1 MVQFKCL
8 QRSSMHVARRTA
20 PTRAPR
26 AGRSERPRAGPCC
39 GLPQEALPRPCA
51 AAAARGAGP
60 GLRAQRPVTAPAPS
74 GAVTAPPAASLALK
88 MADGADRG
96 PAVGAAG
103 GRAPAQAPERAMW
116 CDERFDFQAT
126 FLQCLAKHVPN
137 IYSAEMDPLVEKQ
150 EEMVQAAILYPLE
163 CYLFGEDPDIF
174 LEKLQQSGTSQLCG
188 KVFKGGETT
197 YSCRD
202 CAVDPTCVL
211 CIDCFQNSIHKN
223 HRYKMH
229 SSTGGGFCD
238 CGDTEAWKAGPLCTK
253 HEPGASGSPKENSEC
268 QLNEEIMEHS
278 RRVFPSVIKYI
289 VDMLIWEEEKEL
301 PEELTISREKVDSY
315 YCVLFNDEHHSYD
328 HVIYS
333 LQRALGCELGEAQ
346 LHTTAIDKEGRRA
359 VKAGHYA
366 SCQEAKEEIKR
377 HSENVSQR
385 PLHVEVLH
393 ADVMA
398 HQKFALRLG
407 SWLNKLMSYSSDF
420 RQIFCQI
427 CLKEEA
433 GSEKPCFISKL
444 MLWDARLHKGARKV
458 LHELIFSSFFM
469 EMEYKKLFA
478 VEFVK
483 YYKAL
488 QKEYISDDHDRV
500 LSVTALSVQM
510 FTVPTLARHLIE
522 EQNVITTITE
532 TLLEVLPE
540 YLDKND
546 KFNFQGYSQ
555 DKLNRVYSVIYDLR
569 YILVSKPTVWTDRLR
584 ERFLQGFVSFLRILT
599 CMQGMEEIKRQIG
612 QHIEVDPDWEAAI
625 AIQMQLKN
633 ILLMFQEWCA
643 CDEELLLR
651 SYRECHKAVMRC
663 STNGRSREKT
673 VFHLC
678 GHTLE
683 SRPYRVSADPVSI
696 HLPLS
701 RTLAGLHVRL
711 SKTGAISRLHE
722 FVSPEE
728 FQVELLVE
736 YPLRCLVL
744 VAQVAAEMW
753 RRNGLSLISQVFY
766 YQDVKCREEMYD
778 KDIIMLQIGAS
789 LMDPNQFLLL
799 ILQRYELA
807 DAFKKIKPTKDQDL
821 IKQYNVLIEEML
833 QILIYVVGERYVPG
847 ISNVTK
853 EDVIMREIIHL
864 LCIEPMAHSAI
875 TKSLP
880 ENENNETGLENV
892 IDKVATFKKP
902 GVSGHGVYELKDECL
917 KEFNMFFYHYTKT
930 QHSKAEHTQKKRR
943 KQENRDE
950 ALPPPPPPDFSPAF
964 SNVVRILSCD
974 VMMHIL
980 RTLLQRAVELE
991 THLWT
996 EAMIQMVLHLL
1007 SLGLLE
1013 EKQQLQKSPE
1023 EEVTFDFY
1031 HKATRM
1037 GSSALNAVNVLML
1050 LEKLKRVPQL
1060 EAQKDTVN
1068 WILQMF
1074 DMVKRLREKSS
1085 LATVGAT
1092 SGSEATKVDET
1103 QSTQDKEKAERK
1115 RKAEAA
1121 RLHRQKIMAQMS
1133 ALQRNFIETHKL
1145 LYENTLEAQ
1154 GKDDAIMEEESTS
1167 SAIDYSRIAL
1177 GPKRGPSVI
1186 EKEVLTCILCQEE
1199 QEVKL
1204 ESAAMVLS
1212 ACVQKSTALT
1222 QNRSRILELSGDTQD
1237 PLFMHPDLPCGTHT
1251 GSCGHVMHAAC
1262 WQKYF
1267 EAMQLNFRQRLHV
1280 EQIFDLENGE
1290 YLCPLCKSLCN
1301 TVIPIVPLQA
1311 QKINSEDAEAV
1322 AQILSLAR
1330 WLEIVMVR
1338 ISGYSVKKAKG
1349 EKQSL
1354 PPFTNKGTGNSALE
1368 FHSILSFG
1376 VQSSA
1381 KYSSSIKEMLI
1392 LFATTIYRVG
1402 LKVAPN
1408 EADSRIPMMTW
1419 STCAF
1424 TIQCIENL
1432 LETEG
1437 KPLFGSLQNRQ
1448 HSGLKALVQFAAA
1461 QRTTSPQ
1468 LLIQKHLIRLLGV
1481 LLPNFKGED
1490 TPSLLEVDMFHVL
1503 VGAVLSFPSLYWEDA
1518 VDLQPSSVS
1527 SAYNHLYL
1535 FHLTTLAHIMQ
1546 IVISS
1551 AAESPTAHSS
1561 DNSEEAQSAQSFC
1574 REVCQYTSGCF
1585 SQDIPGWLVWDCV
1598 KKGIMP
1604 YLRSAALFFHY
1615 LLGVSPPEELQ
1626 QVSEEGQFKA
1636 LCSYLSLPT
1645 NLFLLFHEYWDTVNP
1660 LLQRWCADP
1669 VVLSCL
1675 KGKSIAIRYPRKRN
1689 HLIELPEDYSCLLNQ
1704 ASQFRC
1710 PRSSDDE
1717 QKHPVLCLFCGA
1729 MLCSQNTCCQ
1739 ELVNGEELGACT
1751 SHALQ
1756 CGAGVCMF
1764 LKIRECKVVLIEG
1777 KTRGCL
1783 YPAPYLDE
1791 YGETDPGLKRGNPLH
1806 LCQERYRKLHLLWQ
1820 QHCIIEEIARSQ
1832 ETNQIFF
1839 GFNWQLL

>member
-1 MVQFKCL
+1 MMQDYLNV
-8 QRSSMHVARRTA
+8 S
-20 PTRAPR
+20 
-26 AGRSERPRAGPCC
+26 
-39 GLPQEALPRPCA
+39 
-51 AAAARGAGP
+51 
-60 GLRAQRPVTAPAPS
+60 
-74 GAVTAPPAASLALK
+74 
-88 MADGADRG
+88 
-96 PAVGAAG
+96 AG
-103 GRAPAQAPERAMW
+103 GSLILEWMVMTQW

-150 EEMVQAAILYPLE
+150 EEMVQASILYPLE

-223 HRYKMH
+223 HRYK
-229 SSTGGGFCD
+229 
-238 CGDTEAWKAGPLCTK
+238 
-253 HEPGASGSPKENSEC
+253 NSEC

-301 PEELTISREKVDSY
+301 PPELTVSGEKADSY

-433 GSEKPCFISKL
+433 GSEKPCFISRL
-444 MLWDARLHKGARKV
+444 MLWDAKLHKGARKV

-555 DKLNRVYSVIYDLR
+555 DKLNRVYAVIYDLR
-569 YILVSKPTVWTDRLR
+569 YVLVSKPTLWTDRLR
-584 ERFLQGFVSFLRILT
+584 ERFLEGFVSFLRILT

-651 SYRECHKAVMRC
+651 AYRECHKAVMRC

-799 ILQRYELA
+799 MLQRYELA

-821 IKQYNVLIEEML
+821 IKQYNILIEEML

-964 SNVVRILSCD
+964 SNVVRILNCD

-1023 EEVTFDFY
+1023 EEVSFDFY

-1074 DMVKRLREKSS
+1074 DTVKRLREKSS
-1085 LATVGAT
+1085 LTTVAAA
-1092 SGSEATKVDET
+1092 SASEATKGDELPAISLFSYCKT

-1154 GKDDAIMEEESTS
+1154 GKEDAIMEEESMS

-1177 GPKRGPSVI
+1177 GPKRGPSVA

-1222 QNRSRILELSGDTQD
+1222 QNRSRIPELSGDTLD
-1237 PLFMHPDLPCGTHT
+1237 PLFMHPELPCGTHT

-1330 WLEIVMVR
+1330 WLEIVTGR
-1338 ISGYSVKKAKG
+1338 ISGYSVKNAKG
-1349 EKQSL
+1349 EKQNF
-1354 PPFTNKGTGNSALE
+1354 PAFTNKGVGNSALE

-1461 QRTTSPQ
+1461 QRTTSPPV
-1468 LLIQKHLIRLLGV
+1468 LIQKHLIRLLGV
-1481 LLPNFKGED
+1481 LLPNFKVED
-1490 TPSLLEVDMFHVL
+1490 TPSLLEVDMFHIL
-1503 VGAVLSFPSLYWEDA
+1503 VGVVLSFPSLYWEDA
-1518 VDLQPSSVS
+1518 VDLQPSSIS

-1551 AAESPTAHSS
+1551 AT
-1561 DNSEEAQSAQSFC
+1561 D
-1574 REVCQYTSGCF
+1574 
-1585 SQDIPGWLVWDCV
+1585 
-1598 KKGIMP
+1598 
-1604 YLRSAALFFHY
+1604 
-1615 LLGVSPPEELQ
+1615 
-1626 QVSEEGQFKA
+1626 SEEGQFKA

-1660 LLQRWCADP
+1660 LLQR
-1669 VVLSCL
+1669 
-1675 KGKSIAIRYPRKRN
+1675 YPRKRN

-1704 ASQFRC
+1704 ASQFR
-1710 PRSSDDE
+1710 
-1717 QKHPVLCLFCGA
+1717 
-1729 MLCSQNTCCQ
+1729 
-1739 ELVNGEELGACT
+1739 
-1751 SHALQ
+1751 
-1756 CGAGVCMF
+1756 
-1764 LKIRECKVVLIEG
+1764 IRECKVVLIEG

-1806 LCQERYRKLHLLWQ
+1806 LCRERYRKLHLLWQ

>member
-1 MVQFKCL
+1 
-8 QRSSMHVARRTA
+8 
-20 PTRAPR
+20 
-26 AGRSERPRAGPCC
+26 
-39 GLPQEALPRPCA
+39 
-51 AAAARGAGP
+51 
-60 GLRAQRPVTAPAPS
+60 
-74 GAVTAPPAASLALK
+74 

-96 PAVGAAG
+96 PAAG

-116 CDERFDFQAT
+116 CDERFDFQAA

-253 HEPGASGSPKENSEC
+253 HEPGASSSPKENSEC

-301 PEELTISREKVDSY
+301 PVELTIREKVDSY

-584 ERFLQGFVSFLRILT
+584 ERFLEGFVSFLRILT

-799 ILQRYELA
+799 ILQRYELV
-807 DAFKKIKPTKDQDL
+807 DAFKKMKPTKDQDL

-864 LCIEPMAHSAI
+864 LCIEPMAHSVI

-902 GVSGHGVYELKDECL
+902 GVSGHGVYELKGECL

-964 SNVVRILSCD
+964 SNVVKILNCD

-1050 LEKLKRVPQL
+1050 LEKLKSVPQL

-1092 SGSEATKVDET
+1092 SGSEATKGDE
-1103 QSTQDKEKAERK
+1103 STQDKEKAERK

-1167 SAIDYSRIAL
+1167 SAVDYSRIAL
-1177 GPKRGPSVI
+1177 GPRRGPSVT

-1222 QNRSRILELSGDTQD
+1222 QNRSRILELSGDTLD

-1267 EAMQLNFRQRLHV
+1267 EAIQLNFRQRLHV

-1330 WLEIVMVR
+1330 WLEIVTVR
-1338 ISGYSVKKAKG
+1338 ISGYSVKNTKG

-1354 PPFTNKGTGNSALE
+1354 PPFTNKGMGNSTLE

-1381 KYSSSIKEMLI
+1381 KYSSSIREMLI

-1461 QRTTSPQ
+1461 QRSTSPQ

-1490 TPSLLEVDMFHVL
+1490 TPSLLEVDMFHIL

-1551 AAESPTAHSS
+1551 AAESPTVHSS
-1561 DNSEEAQSAQSFC
+1561 DNSEEAQSAQLFC

-1604 YLRSAALFFHY
+1604 YLRCAALFFHY
-1615 LLGVSPPEELQ
+1615 LLGVSPPEELL

-1645 NLFLLFHEYWDTVNP
+1645 NLFLLFHEYRDTVNP

-1704 ASQFRC
+1704 ASHFRC

-1739 ELVNGEELGACT
+1739 EMVNGEELGACT

-1820 QHCIIEEIARSQ
+1820 QHCIVEEIARSQ

>member
-1 MVQFKCL
+1 MLFSLCL
-8 QRSSMHVARRTA
+8 FLHLYFSIGVLLLQ
-20 PTRAPR
+20 
-26 AGRSERPRAGPCC
+26 
-39 GLPQEALPRPCA
+39 
-51 AAAARGAGP
+51 
-60 GLRAQRPVTAPAPS
+60 
-74 GAVTAPPAASLALK
+74 
-88 MADGADRG
+88 
-96 PAVGAAG
+96 
-103 GRAPAQAPERAMW
+103 W
-116 CDERFDFQAT
+116 CDERLNFQAT

-137 IYSAEMDPLVEKQ
+137 IYSAEMDPLLEKQ

-163 CYLFGEDPDIF
+163 CYLFGEDPGIF

-188 KVFKGGETT
+188 KVFKGGEAT

-211 CIDCFQNSIHKN
+211 CMDCFQNSIHKN

-253 HEPGASGSPKENSEC
+253 HEPGASGSAKEVRI
-268 QLNEEIMEHS
+268 L
-278 RRVFPSVIKYI
+278 RVFPSVIKYI

-301 PEELTISREKVDSY
+301 PPELTTREKIDSY

-333 LQRALGCELGEAQ
+333 LQRALGCERSEAQ
-346 LHTTAIDKEGRRA
+346 LHTTAIDKE
-359 VKAGHYA
+359 
-366 SCQEAKEEIKR
+366 R
-377 HSENVSQR
+377 HSENISQR

-393 ADVMA
+393 ADVTA

-407 SWLNKLMSYSSDF
+407 SWLNKLMSYS
-420 RQIFCQI
+420 R
-427 CLKEEA
+427 
-433 GSEKPCFISKL
+433 
-444 MLWDARLHKGARKV
+444 ARKV

-488 QKEYISDDHDRV
+488 QKEYINDDHDRV

-522 EQNVITTITE
+522 EQSVITTIAE

-540 YLDKND
+540 YLDKNG
-546 KFNFQGYSQ
+546 KFNFQDYSQ
-555 DKLNRVYSVIYDLR
+555 DKMNRVYAIIYDLR
-569 YILVSKPTVWTDRLR
+569 YVLVSKPTLWTDRLR
-584 ERFLQGFVSFLRILT
+584 ERFLDGFVSFLRILA
-599 CMQGMEEIKRQIG
+599 CMQGMEEIKREIG
-612 QHIEVDPDWEAAI
+612 QHVEVDPDWEAAI

-651 SYRECHKAVMRC
+651 AYKECHKAVMRC

-722 FVSPEE
+722 FVSP
-728 FQVELLVE
+728 LLVD

-744 VAQVAAEMW
+744 IAQVAAEMW

-799 ILQRYELA
+799 VLQRYELA
-807 DAFKKIKPTKDQDL
+807 DAFKKIKPTKNQDL
-821 IKQYNVLIEEML
+821 IKQCNVLIEEML

-847 ISNVTK
+847 VSNVTK
-853 EDVIMREIIHL
+853 EDLIMREIIHL

-880 ENENNETGLENV
+880 ENENNETGLESV

-930 QHSKAEHTQKKRR
+930 QHSKVSTVRFTLK
-943 KQENRDE
+943 

-964 SNVVRILSCD
+964 SNVVRILNCD

-980 RTLLQRAVELE
+980 RTILQRAVELE
-991 THLWT
+991 IHLWT
-996 EAMIQMVLHLL
+996 EAMIQMVWLTLCCQLKNLMPVVRMHEGGQNALIFWCSLL
-1007 SLGLLE
+1007 
-1013 EKQQLQKSPE
+1013 P
-1023 EEVTFDFY
+1023 DFFVVFY
-1031 HKATRM
+1031 CK
-1037 GSSALNAVNVLML
+1037 
-1050 LEKLKRVPQL
+1050 
-1060 EAQKDTVN
+1060 
-1068 WILQMF
+1068 
-1074 DMVKRLREKSS
+1074 
-1085 LATVGAT
+1085 
-1092 SGSEATKVDET
+1092 T
-1103 QSTQDKEKAERK
+1103 QSSQDKEKAERK

-1133 ALQRNFIETHKL
+1133 ALQKNFIETHKL
-1145 LYENTLEAQ
+1145 L
-1154 GKDDAIMEEESTS
+1154 MS

-1177 GPKRGPSVI
+1177 GPKRGPSVA

-1222 QNRSRILELSGDTQD
+1222 QNRSRIIELSGD

-1301 TVIPIVPLQA
+1301 TVIPIVPLQTE
-1311 QKINSEDAEAV
+1311 I
-1322 AQILSLAR
+1322 ILAFFCR
-1330 WLEIVMVR
+1330 V
-1338 ISGYSVKKAKG
+1338 
-1349 EKQSL
+1349 
-1354 PPFTNKGTGNSALE
+1354 
-1368 FHSILSFG
+1368 
-1376 VQSSA
+1376 

-1408 EADSRIPMMTW
+1408 EADHRIPMMTW

-1424 TIQCIENL
+1424 TIQCIEKNTYQMHNCYL
-1432 LETEG
+1432 Y
-1437 KPLFGSLQNRQ
+1437 F
-1448 HSGLKALVQFAAA
+1448 V
-1461 QRTTSPQ
+1461 
-1468 LLIQKHLIRLLGV
+1468 V
-1481 LLPNFKGED
+1481 LLPNFKAED

-1503 VGAVLSFPSLYWEDA
+1503 VGVVLSFPSLYWEDA
-1518 VDLQPSSVS
+1518 VDLQPSSIS

-1535 FHLTTLAHIMQ
+1535 FHLTTLAHITQ

-1551 AAESPTAHSS
+1551 ATGRGVFVLNYS
-1561 DNSEEAQSAQSFC
+1561 DIFILFLKNYGLSD
-1574 REVCQYTSGCF
+1574 V
-1585 SQDIPGWLVWDCV
+1585 PGWLVWDCV

-1615 LLGVSPPEELQ
+1615 LLGVSPPEELLQ
-1626 QVSEEGQFKA
+1626 GKYEK
-1636 LCSYLSLPT
+1636 LSVLVFASIFIILIIVLLHLP
-1645 NLFLLFHEYWDTVNP
+1645 
-1660 LLQRWCADP
+1660 
-1669 VVLSCL
+1669 
-1675 KGKSIAIRYPRKRN
+1675 RYPRKRN
-1689 HLIELPEDYSCLLNQ
+1689 SLIELPEDYSCLLNQ

-1710 PRSSDDE
+1710 PRSYDDE

-1739 ELVNGEELGACT
+1739 ELVDGEELGACT

-1756 CGAGVCMF
+1756 CGAGLF
-1764 LKIRECKVVLIEG
+1764 FPLRIRECKVVLIEG

-1806 LCQERYRKLHLLWQ
+1806 LCWERYRKLHLLWQ

>member
-1 MVQFKCL
+1 
-8 QRSSMHVARRTA
+8 
-20 PTRAPR
+20 
-26 AGRSERPRAGPCC
+26 
-39 GLPQEALPRPCA
+39 
-51 AAAARGAGP
+51 
-60 GLRAQRPVTAPAPS
+60 
-74 GAVTAPPAASLALK
+74 
-88 MADGADRG
+88 
-96 PAVGAAG
+96 
-103 GRAPAQAPERAMW
+103 
-116 CDERFDFQAT
+116 
-126 FLQCLAKHVPN
+126 
-137 IYSAEMDPLVEKQ
+137 IYSAEMDPLLEKQ
-150 EEMVQAAILYPLE
+150 EEMVQAAIFYPLE
-163 CYLFGEDPDIF
+163 CYLFGEDPDTF
-174 LEKLQQSGTSQLCG
+174 LEKLQQSGISQLCG

-211 CIDCFQNSIHKN
+211 CMDCFQNSIHRN

-238 CGDTEAWKAGPLCTK
+238 CGDTEAWKAGPVCTK
-253 HEPGASGSPKENSEC
+253 HEPGNSEC
-268 QLNEEIMEHS
+268 QLNEEVMEHS
-278 RRVFPSVIKYI
+278 RRVFPSVVKYI

-301 PEELTISREKVDSY
+301 PPELTIREKVDSY

-407 SWLNKLMSYSSDF
+407 SWLNKLMSYSILF
-420 RQIFCQI
+420 FKI
-427 CLKEEA
+427 LKYW
-433 GSEKPCFISKL
+433 FFT
-444 MLWDARLHKGARKV
+444 GARKV

-469 EMEYKKLFA
+469 EMDYKKHFA

-483 YYKAL
+483 YYKTL

-500 LSVTALSVQM
+500 LSVTALSVQI

-522 EQNVITTITE
+522 EQNVITIITE

-555 DKLNRVYSVIYDLR
+555 DKLNRVYAVIYDLR
-569 YILVSKPTVWTDRLR
+569 YVLISKPTVWTNRLR
-584 ERFLQGFVSFLRILT
+584 ERFLEGFVSFLRILT

-651 SYRECHKAVMRC
+651 AYKECHKAVMRC

-683 SRPYRVSADPVSI
+683 SRPYRVSSDPVSI

-701 RTLAGLHVRL
+701 RTLAGLHVQL
-711 SKTGAISRLHE
+711 SKTGTISRLHE

-789 LMDPNQFLLL
+789 LMDPNHFLLL
-799 ILQRYELA
+799 LLQRYELA
-807 DAFKKIKPTKDQDL
+807 DAFKKIKLTKDQDL
-821 IKQYNVLIEEML
+821 IKQCNVLIEEML
-833 QILIYVVGERYVPG
+833 QIIIYVVGERYVPG
-847 ISNVTK
+847 VSNVTK

-902 GVSGHGVYELKDECL
+902 GVSGHGVYELRDECL

-950 ALPPPPPPDFSPAF
+950 ALPPPPPPDFCPAF
-964 SNVVRILSCD
+964 SNVVRILNCD

-980 RTLLQRAVELE
+980 RTILQRAVELE

-996 EAMIQMVLHLL
+996 EAMIQMVWLVLVFPPWLL
-1007 SLGLLE
+1007 TGFFSSLNAFAFFVKG
-1013 EKQQLQKSPE
+1013 
-1023 EEVTFDFY
+1023 
-1031 HKATRM
+1031 M

-1060 EAQKDTVN
+1060 EAQKDTVI
-1068 WILQMF
+1068 WILQVHNGEISMTG
-1074 DMVKRLREKSS
+1074 KN
-1085 LATVGAT
+1085 
-1092 SGSEATKVDET
+1092 
-1103 QSTQDKEKAERK
+1103 KEKAERK

-1154 GKDDAIMEEESTS
+1154 GKEDAIMEEESIS

-1177 GPKRGPSVI
+1177 GPKRGPSI
-1186 EKEVLTCILCQEE
+1186 AEKEVLTCILCQEE

-1222 QNRSRILELSGDTQD
+1222 QNRSRILELSGD

-1311 QKINSEDAEAV
+1311 QKIN
-1322 AQILSLAR
+1322 R
-1330 WLEIVMVR
+1330 
-1338 ISGYSVKKAKG
+1338 
-1349 EKQSL
+1349 
-1354 PPFTNKGTGNSALE
+1354 
-1368 FHSILSFG
+1368 
-1376 VQSSA
+1376 A

-1408 EADSRIPMMTW
+1408 EADYRIPMMTW

-1424 TIQCIENL
+1424 TIQSI
-1432 LETEG
+1432 G
-1437 KPLFGSLQNRQ
+1437 K
-1448 HSGLKALVQFAAA
+1448 V
-1461 QRTTSPQ
+1461 
-1468 LLIQKHLIRLLGV
+1468 GV
-1481 LLPNFKGED
+1481 
-1490 TPSLLEVDMFHVL
+1490 
-1503 VGAVLSFPSLYWEDA
+1503 VLSFPSLYWEDA
-1518 VDLQPSSVS
+1518 VDLQPSSIS

-1535 FHLTTLAHIMQ
+1535 FHLTTLAHMTQ

-1551 AAESPTAHSS
+1551 TTGRDVFFISAFHRISQQYCALAGKPELL
-1561 DNSEEAQSAQSFC
+1561 NGRRMRILVLSELFSNTEMFQQSL
-1574 REVCQYTSGCF
+1574 F
-1585 SQDIPGWLVWDCV
+1585 SIS
-1598 KKGIMP
+1598 
-1604 YLRSAALFFHY
+1604 YA
-1615 LLGVSPPEELQ
+1615 
-1626 QVSEEGQFKA
+1626 VSEEGQFKA

-1645 NLFLLFHEYWDTVNP
+1645 NLFLLFQETCFCVMMTLWE
-1660 LLQRWCADP
+1660 L
-1669 VVLSCL
+1669 
-1675 KGKSIAIRYPRKRN
+1675 YPRKRN
-1689 HLIELPEDYSCLLNQ
+1689 SLIELPEDYSCLLNQ

-1806 LCQERYRKLHLLWQ
+1806 LCRERYRKLHLLWQ

>member
-1 MVQFKCL
+1 Q
-8 QRSSMHVARRTA
+8 
-20 PTRAPR
+20 
-26 AGRSERPRAGPCC
+26 
-39 GLPQEALPRPCA
+39 
-51 AAAARGAGP
+51 
-60 GLRAQRPVTAPAPS
+60 
-74 GAVTAPPAASLALK
+74 
-88 MADGADRG
+88 
-96 PAVGAAG
+96 
-103 GRAPAQAPERAMW
+103 W
-116 CDERFDFQAT
+116 CDERFNFQAT
-126 FLQCLAKHVPN
+126 FSQCLAKHVPN
-137 IYSAEMDPLVEKQ
+137 IYSAEMDPLLEKQ

-163 CYLFGEDPDIF
+163 CYLFGEDPDVF

-211 CIDCFQNSIHKN
+211 CMDCFQNSIHKN

-253 HEPGASGSPKENSEC
+253 HEPGASGSAKENSEC

-301 PEELTISREKVDSY
+301 PPELTISREKVDSY

-359 VKAGHYA
+359 VKAGHYT

-420 RQIFCQI
+420 RQIFCQM
-427 CLKEEA
+427 CLKEQA
-433 GSEKPCFISKL
+433 GSENPCFISKL
-444 MLWDARLHKGARKV
+444 MLWDAKLHKGARKV

-488 QKEYISDDHDRV
+488 QKEYISDDHDRA

-555 DKLNRVYSVIYDLR
+555 DKLNRVYAVIYDLR
-569 YILVSKPTVWTDRLR
+569 YILGGKPTLWTDRLR
-584 ERFLQGFVSFLRILT
+584 ERFLEGFVSFLRILT
-599 CMQGMEEIKRQIG
+599 CMQGMEEIKRQFG

-643 CDEELLLR
+643 SDEELLLR
-651 SYRECHKAVMRC
+651 AYRECHKAVMRC
-663 STNGRSREKT
+663 SGNGRSREKT

-799 ILQRYELA
+799 ILQRYELV
-807 DAFKKIKPTKDQDL
+807 DAFKKLKPTKDQDL
-821 IKQYNVLIEEML
+821 IKQCNVLIEEML

-847 ISNVTK
+847 VSDVTK
-853 EDVIMREIIHL
+853 EDIIMREIIHL

-875 TKSLP
+875 TESLP

-892 IDKVATFKKP
+892 IGKVATFKKP

-917 KEFNMFFYHYTKT
+917 KDFNMFFYHYTKT

-950 ALPPPPPPDFSPAF
+950 ALLPPPPPDFSPAF
-964 SNVVRILSCD
+964 SNVVRILNCD

-980 RTLLQRAVELE
+980 RTILQRAVELE

-1060 EAQKDTVN
+1060 EAQKDTVR

-1074 DMVKRLREKSS
+1074 DTVKRLREKSS
-1085 LATVGAT
+1085 VTTVAAT
-1092 SGSEATKVDET
+1092 SGSEATKGDET
-1103 QSTQDKEKAERK
+1103 QSTQDQEKAERK

-1154 GKDDAIMEEESTS
+1154 GKEDAIMEEESMS
-1167 SAIDYSRIAL
+1167 SAIDYSKIAL
-1177 GPKRGPSVI
+1177 GPKRGPSVA

-1204 ESAAMVLS
+1204 ENAAMVLS
-1212 ACVQKSTALT
+1212 VCVQKSTALT
-1222 QNRSRILELSGDTQD
+1222 QNRSRILELSGDTLD

-1301 TVIPIVPLQA
+1301 TVIPIIPLQA

-1330 WLEIVMVR
+1330 WLEIITAR
-1338 ISGYSVKKAKG
+1338 ISGYSLKNTKG
-1349 EKQSL
+1349 ERQNL
-1354 PPFTNKGTGNSALE
+1354 PAFTNKGTGNSALE

-1408 EADSRIPMMTW
+1408 EADYRIPMMTW

-1468 LLIQKHLIRLLGV
+1468 VLIQKHLLRLLGV
-1481 LLPNFKGED
+1481 LLPTFKVED

-1503 VGAVLSFPSLYWEDA
+1503 VGLVLSFPSLYWEDA
-1518 VDLQPSSVS
+1518 VDLQPSSIS

-1535 FHLTTLAHIMQ
+1535 FHLATLAHITQ

-1551 AAESPTAHSS
+1551 AAESPTARSS
-1561 DNSEEAQSAQSFC
+1561 DNSEEARSAQSFC
-1574 REVCQYTSGCF
+1574 REIYQYTSGCF
-1585 SQDIPGWLVWDCV
+1585 NQDIPGWLVWDYV

-1604 YLRSAALFFHY
+1604 YLRCAALFFHY
-1615 LLGVSPPEELQ
+1615 LLGVSPPEELLQ
-1626 QVSEEGQFKA
+1626 AVSEEVQFKA
-1636 LCSYLSLPT
+1636 LCSYLCLPT
-1645 NLFLLFHEYWDTVNP
+1645 NLFLLFQEYWDTVNP

-1669 VVLSCL
+1669 LVLSCL
-1675 KGKSIAIRYPRKRN
+1675 KGKSSAIKYPRKRN
-1689 HLIELPEDYSCLLNQ
+1689 SLIELPEDYSCLLNQ

-1791 YGETDPGLKRGNPLH
+1791 YGETDPDLK
-1806 LCQERYRKLHLLWQ
+1806 
-1820 QHCIIEEIARSQ
+1820 
-1832 ETNQIFF
+1832 
-1839 GFNWQLL
+1839 

>member
-1 MVQFKCL
+1 
-8 QRSSMHVARRTA
+8 
-20 PTRAPR
+20 
-26 AGRSERPRAGPCC
+26 
-39 GLPQEALPRPCA
+39 
-51 AAAARGAGP
+51 
-60 GLRAQRPVTAPAPS
+60 
-74 GAVTAPPAASLALK
+74 
-88 MADGADRG
+88 MADGADGG
-96 PAVGAAG
+96 PGVAG
-103 GRAPAQAPERAMW
+103 GRLPAHPQW
-116 CDERFDFQAT
+116 CDERFNFQAM
-126 FLQCLAKHVPN
+126 FLKCLAKHVPN
-137 IYSAEMDPLVEKQ
+137 IYSAEMDPLLEKQ

-163 CYLFGEDPDIF
+163 CYLFGEDPDTF
-174 LEKLQQSGTSQLCG
+174 LKKLQQGGTSQLCG

-211 CIDCFQNSIHKN
+211 CMDCFQNSIHKN

-253 HEPGASGSPKENSEC
+253 HEPGASGSAKENSEW
-268 QLNEEIMEHS
+268 QLNEEILERS

-289 VDMLIWEEEKEL
+289 VDMLIWEEAKEL
-301 PEELTISREKVDSY
+301 PLELTIREKVDSY

-427 CLKEEA
+427 SLKEEA

-444 MLWDARLHKGARKV
+444 MLWDAKLHKGARKV

-483 YYKAL
+483 YYKTL

-555 DKLNRVYSVIYDLR
+555 DKLNRVYAVIYDLR
-569 YILVSKPTVWTDRLR
+569 YVLVSKPALWTDRLR
-584 ERFLQGFVSFLRILT
+584 EQFLEGFVSFLRILT

-643 CDEELLLR
+643 SDEELLLR
-651 SYRECHKAVMRC
+651 AYRECHKAVMRC
-663 STNGRSREKT
+663 STNSRSRDKT

-711 SKTGAISRLHE
+711 SKIGAISRLHE

-728 FQVELLVE
+728 FQVELLIE

-778 KDIIMLQIGAS
+778 KDIIMLQMGAS

-799 ILQRYELA
+799 MIQRYELA

-847 ISNVTK
+847 VSNVTK

-875 TKSLP
+875 AKSLP

-917 KEFNMFFYHYTKT
+917 KEFNIFFYHYTKT

-964 SNVVRILSCD
+964 SNVVRILNCD
-974 VMMHIL
+974 IMMHIL
-980 RTLLQRAVELE
+980 RTILQRAVELE

-996 EAMIQMVLHLL
+996 EAMIQMALHLL

-1013 EKQQLQKSPE
+1013 EKQQLQKSLE

-1037 GSSALNAVNVLML
+1037 GSSALNAVSVLML

-1060 EAQKDTVN
+1060 EAQKDTVS

-1074 DMVKRLREKSS
+1074 ETVKRLREKSS
-1085 LATVGAT
+1085 LTTVAAT
-1092 SGSEATKVDET
+1092 SGSEAIKGDE
-1103 QSTQDKEKAERK
+1103 STQDKEKAERK

-1154 GKDDAIMEEESTS
+1154 GKEDTIMEDESMS

-1177 GPKRGPSVI
+1177 GPKRGPSVS

-1222 QNRSRILELSGDTQD
+1222 QNRSRILELSGDTLD

-1251 GSCGHVMHAAC
+1251 GSCGHVMHAVC

-1301 TVIPIVPLQA
+1301 TVIPIVPLQV

-1322 AQILSLAR
+1322 SQILSLAR
-1330 WLEIVMVR
+1330 WLEIIIVR
-1338 ISGYSVKKAKG
+1338 ISGYSVKNAKG
-1349 EKQSL
+1349 EKQNL
-1354 PPFTNKGTGNSALE
+1354 PAFTNKGVGNSALE

-1408 EADSRIPMMTW
+1408 ETDYRIPVMTW

-1432 LETEG
+1432 LETES
-1437 KPLFGSLQNRQ
+1437 KPLFGSLRNRQ

-1468 LLIQKHLIRLLGV
+1468 VLIQKHLIRLLGV
-1481 LLPNFKGED
+1481 LLPDFKAED

-1503 VGAVLSFPSLYWEDA
+1503 VGVVLSFPSLYWEDT
-1518 VDLQPSSVS
+1518 VDLQPSSIS

-1535 FHLTTLAHIMQ
+1535 FHLTTLAHITQ
-1546 IVISS
+1546 IVVSS
-1551 AAESPTAHSS
+1551 ARESPTARSP
-1561 DNSEEAQSAQSFC
+1561 DNSEEARSAESFC
-1574 REVCQYTSGCF
+1574 REVYQYTCGCF
-1585 SQDIPGWLVWDCV
+1585 NQDIPGWHVWDRV

-1604 YLRSAALFFHY
+1604 YLRCAALFFHY
-1615 LLGVSPPEELQ
+1615 LLGVSPPEELL

-1636 LCSYLSLPT
+1636 LCNYLSLPT
-1645 NLFLLFHEYWDTVNP
+1645 NLFLLFQEYWDTVNP

-1669 VVLSCL
+1669 VVLSCF
-1675 KGKSIAIRYPRKRN
+1675 KGKSVAIRYPRKRN
-1689 HLIELPEDYSCLLNQ
+1689 SLIELPEDYSCLLNQ

-1791 YGETDPGLKRGNPLH
+1791 YGETDPGLKRGNPLQ
-1806 LCQERYRKLHLLWQ
+1806 LCRERYWKLHLLWQ

>member
-1 MVQFKCL
+1 
-8 QRSSMHVARRTA
+8 
-20 PTRAPR
+20 
-26 AGRSERPRAGPCC
+26 
-39 GLPQEALPRPCA
+39 
-51 AAAARGAGP
+51 
-60 GLRAQRPVTAPAPS
+60 
-74 GAVTAPPAASLALK
+74 
-88 MADGADRG
+88 MADGGSGG
-96 PAVGAAG
+96 PGAAG
-103 GRAPAQAPERAMW
+103 EAGGRVLAQPQERAMW
-116 CDERFDFQAT
+116 CDERFNFQAT

-137 IYSAEMDPLVEKQ
+137 IYSAEMDPLLEKQ

-163 CYLFGEDPDIF
+163 CYLFGEDPDMF
-174 LEKLQQSGTSQLCG
+174 LEKLQHSGTSQLCG

-211 CIDCFQNSIHKN
+211 CMDCFQNSIHKN

-238 CGDTEAWKAGPLCTK
+238 CGDAEAWKAGPLCTK
-253 HEPGASGSPKENSEC
+253 HEPGASGSAKENSEC

-289 VDMLIWEEEKEL
+289 VDMLIWEEKKEL
-301 PEELTISREKVDSY
+301 PPELTVREKVDSY

-359 VKAGHYA
+359 VKAGRYA

-433 GSEKPCFISKL
+433 GSEKPCFISRL
-444 MLWDARLHKGARKV
+444 MLWDAKLHKGARKV

-469 EMEYKKLFA
+469 EITYKKLFA

-522 EQNVITTITE
+522 EQNVITIITE

-540 YLDKND
+540 YLDKNG

-555 DKLNRVYSVIYDLR
+555 DKLNRVYAVIYDLR
-569 YILVSKPTVWTDRLR
+569 YVLVSKPTLWTDRLR
-584 ERFLQGFVSFLRILT
+584 ERFLEGFVSFLRILT

-643 CDEELLLR
+643 CDEELLLKAY
-651 SYRECHKAVMRC
+651 SECHKAVMNC

-711 SKTGAISRLHE
+711 SKTGTISRLPE
-722 FVSPEE
+722 FVPPEE
-728 FQVELLVE
+728 FQVELLIE

-807 DAFKKIKPTKDQDL
+807 DAFKKIRPTKDQDL
-821 IKQYNVLIEEML
+821 IKQCNVLIEEML

-847 ISNVTK
+847 VSNVTK

-964 SNVVRILSCD
+964 SNVVRILNCD

-980 RTLLQRAVELE
+980 RTILQRAVELE

-1037 GSSALNAVNVLML
+1037 GSSALNAVSVLTL

-1074 DMVKRLREKSS
+1074 DTVKRLREKSS
-1085 LATVGAT
+1085 LTTIAATP
-1092 SGSEATKVDET
+1092 GSEATKGDET

-1145 LYENTLEAQ
+1145 LYENTLEAP
-1154 GKDDAIMEEESTS
+1154 GKEDDLMEEESMS
-1167 SAIDYSRIAL
+1167 SAIDYSKIAL
-1177 GPKRGPSVI
+1177 GPKRGPSVA

-1204 ESAAMVLS
+1204 DSAAMVLS

-1222 QNRSRILELSGDTQD
+1222 QNRSRILEHSGDTLD

-1330 WLEIVMVR
+1330 WLEIIIVR
-1338 ISGYSVKKAKG
+1338 ISGYSVKNAKG
-1349 EKQSL
+1349 EKQNL
-1354 PPFTNKGTGNSALE
+1354 PAFAGKGMGNSALE

-1408 EADSRIPMMTW
+1408 EADYRIPMMTW

-1468 LLIQKHLIRLLGV
+1468 VLIQKHLIRLLGV
-1481 LLPNFKGED
+1481 LLPNFKVED
-1490 TPSLLEVDMFHVL
+1490 TPSLLEVDMFHIL
-1503 VGAVLSFPSLYWEDA
+1503 VGVVLSFPSLYWEDA

-1551 AAESPTAHSS
+1551 ATASPTTRSS
-1561 DNSEEAQSAQSFC
+1561 DKSEEARSAQSFC

-1598 KKGIMP
+1598 KRGIMP
-1604 YLRSAALFFHY
+1604 YLRCAALFFHY
-1615 LLGVSPPEELQ
+1615 LLGVSPPEELL

-1645 NLFLLFHEYWDTVNP
+1645 NLFLLFREYWDTVNP

-1689 HLIELPEDYSCLLNQ
+1689 SLIELPEDYSCLLNQ

-1751 SHALQ
+1751 FHALQ

-1806 LCQERYRKLHLLWQ
+1806 LCRERYRKLHLLWQ

>member
-1 MVQFKCL
+1 MYCL
-8 QRSSMHVARRTA
+8 
-20 PTRAPR
+20 
-26 AGRSERPRAGPCC
+26 
-39 GLPQEALPRPCA
+39 
-51 AAAARGAGP
+51 
-60 GLRAQRPVTAPAPS
+60 
-74 GAVTAPPAASLALK
+74 
-88 MADGADRG
+88 
-96 PAVGAAG
+96 
-103 GRAPAQAPERAMW
+103 W

-137 IYSAEMDPLVEKQ
+137 IYSAEMDPLLEKQ

-163 CYLFGEDPDIF
+163 CYLFGEDPDTF
-174 LEKLQQSGTSQLCG
+174 LEKLQQSGSSQLCG

-253 HEPGASGSPKENSEC
+253 HEPGASSSPKENSEC

-278 RRVFPSVIKYI
+278 RRVFPSVIRYI
-289 VDMLIWEEEKEL
+289 VDMLIWEEDKEL
-301 PEELTISREKVDSY
+301 PLELTMREKVDSY

-359 VKAGHYA
+359 VKAGQYA

-398 HQKFALRLG
+398 HQRFALRLG

-444 MLWDARLHKGARKV
+444 MLWDAKLHKGARKV

-488 QKEYISDDHDRV
+488 QKEYINDDHDRV

-555 DKLNRVYSVIYDLR
+555 DKLNRVYAVIYDLR
-569 YILVSKPTVWTDRLR
+569 YVLVSKPPVWTDRLR
-584 ERFLQGFVSFLRILT
+584 ERFLEGFVSFLRILT

-643 CDEELLLR
+643 CDEELLLK

-663 STNGRSREKT
+663 STNGRSRERT

-807 DAFKKIKPTKDQDL
+807 DAFKKIKPTKDQLQSL
-821 IKQYNVLIEEML
+821 IFPFSSFWF
-833 QILIYVVGERYVPG
+833 ILTGERYVPG

-964 SNVVRILSCD
+964 SNVVRILNCD

-1037 GSSALNAVNVLML
+1037 GSSAMNAVNVLML

-1060 EAQKDTVN
+1060 EAQKDTVI

-1085 LATVGAT
+1085 LTTVGAT
-1092 SGSEATKVDET
+1092 SGSEAAKGDE
-1103 QSTQDKEKAERK
+1103 STQDKEKAERK

-1145 LYENTLEAQ
+1145 LYENTLETQ
-1154 GKDDAIMEEESTS
+1154 GKEDDIMEEESMS
-1167 SAIDYSRIAL
+1167 SANDYSRIAL
-1177 GPKRGPSVI
+1177 GPKRGPSVA

-1222 QNRSRILELSGDTQD
+1222 QNRSRILELSGDTLD

-1267 EAMQLNFRQRLHV
+1267 EAIQLNFRQRLHV
-1280 EQIFDLENGE
+1280 EQTFDLENGE

-1330 WLEIVMVR
+1330 WLEIVTVR
-1338 ISGYSVKKAKG
+1338 ISGYSARNTKG
-1349 EKQSL
+1349 EKQNL
-1354 PPFTNKGTGNSALE
+1354 PAFTNKGTGNSALE

-1419 STCAF
+1419 GTCAF

-1432 LETEG
+1432 LEVES

-1468 LLIQKHLIRLLGV
+1468 VLIQKHLVRLLGV
-1481 LLPNFKGED
+1481 LLPDFKGED

-1551 AAESPTAHSS
+1551 AAGRLLHQPKC
-1561 DNSEEAQSAQSFC
+1561 DSARKVCTVSYCSYFSF
-1574 REVCQYTSGCF
+1574 VFYSCF
-1585 SQDIPGWLVWDCV
+1585 SQDIPGWFVWDCV

-1604 YLRSAALFFHY
+1604 YLRCAALFFHY
-1615 LLGVSPPEELQ
+1615 LLGVSPPEELL

-1645 NLFLLFHEYWDTVNP
+1645 NLFLLFHEYQDTVNP

-1675 KGKSIAIRYPRKRN
+1675 KGKIVFHLPRYPRKRN

-1806 LCQERYRKLHLLWQ
+1806 LCRERYRKLHLLWQ

-1832 ETNQIFF
+1832 ETHQIFF

>member
-1 MVQFKCL
+1 
-8 QRSSMHVARRTA
+8 
-20 PTRAPR
+20 
-26 AGRSERPRAGPCC
+26 
-39 GLPQEALPRPCA
+39 
-51 AAAARGAGP
+51 
-60 GLRAQRPVTAPAPS
+60 
-74 GAVTAPPAASLALK
+74 
-88 MADGADRG
+88 MADGADEG
-96 PAVGAAG
+96 PGAGAAGAAG
-103 GRAPAQAPERAMW
+103 GRVSVQPEERAMW
-116 CDERFDFQAT
+116 CDERFNFQTT

-137 IYSAEMDPLVEKQ
+137 IYSAEMDPLLEKQ

-211 CIDCFQNSIHKN
+211 CMDCFQNSIHKN

-253 HEPGASGSPKENSEC
+253 HEPGASGSAKENSEC

-301 PEELTISREKVDSY
+301 PPELTIREKVDSY

-385 PLHVEVLH
+385 ALHVEVLH

-444 MLWDARLHKGARKV
+444 MLWDAKLHKGARKV

-469 EMEYKKLFA
+469 EMQYKKLFA

-555 DKLNRVYSVIYDLR
+555 DKLNRVYAVIYDLR
-569 YILVSKPTVWTDRLR
+569 YVLVSKPTLWTDRLR
-584 ERFLQGFVSFLRILT
+584 EQFLEGFVSFLRILT

-643 CDEELLLR
+643 CDEELLLKA
-651 SYRECHKAVMRC
+651 YRECHKAVMRC

-711 SKTGAISRLHE
+711 SKTGTISRLHE

-821 IKQYNVLIEEML
+821 IKQCNVLIEEML

-847 ISNVTK
+847 VSNVTK

-950 ALPPPPPPDFSPAF
+950 ALLPPPPPDFSPAF
-964 SNVVRILSCD
+964 SNVVRILNCD

-980 RTLLQRAVELE
+980 RTILQRAVELE

-1074 DMVKRLREKSS
+1074 DTVKRLREKSS
-1085 LATVGAT
+1085 LTTVAAT
-1092 SGSEATKVDET
+1092 SGSEATKGDET
-1103 QSTQDKEKAERK
+1103 SQDKEKAERK

-1154 GKDDAIMEEESTS
+1154 GKGDAIMEEESMS
-1167 SAIDYSRIAL
+1167 LAIDYSKIAL
-1177 GPKRGPSVI
+1177 GPKRGPSVA

-1222 QNRSRILELSGDTQD
+1222 QNRRRILELSGDTLD

-1267 EAMQLNFRQRLHV
+1267 EAMQLNFQQRLHV

-1330 WLEIVMVR
+1330 WLEIITVR
-1338 ISGYSVKKAKG
+1338 ISGYSVKNVKG
-1349 EKQSL
+1349 EKQNL
-1354 PPFTNKGTGNSALE
+1354 PAFANKEMGNSALE

-1376 VQSSA
+1376 VQPSV

-1408 EADSRIPMMTW
+1408 EADYRIPMMTW

-1468 LLIQKHLIRLLGV
+1468 VLIQKHLIRLLGV
-1481 LLPNFKGED
+1481 LLPNFKAED
-1490 TPSLLEVDMFHVL
+1490 TPSLLDVDMFHIL
-1503 VGAVLSFPSLYWEDA
+1503 VGVVLSFSSLYWDDA
-1518 VDLQPSSVS
+1518 VDLQPSSTS

-1535 FHLTTLAHIMQ
+1535 FHLTTLAHITQ

-1551 AAESPTAHSS
+1551 ATDRESPTAQSY
-1561 DNSEEAQSAQSFC
+1561 DNSEEACSAQSFC

-1604 YLRSAALFFHY
+1604 YLRCAALFFHY
-1615 LLGVSPPEELQ
+1615 LLGVSPPEELL

-1645 NLFLLFHEYWDTVNP
+1645 NLFLLFQEYWDTVNP

-1689 HLIELPEDYSCLLNQ
+1689 SLIELPEDYSCLLNQ

-1820 QHCIIEEIARSQ
+1820 QHCIIEQIARSQ

>member
-1 MVQFKCL
+1 MLFSLCL
-8 QRSSMHVARRTA
+8 FLHLYFSIGVLLLQ
-20 PTRAPR
+20 
-26 AGRSERPRAGPCC
+26 
-39 GLPQEALPRPCA
+39 
-51 AAAARGAGP
+51 
-60 GLRAQRPVTAPAPS
+60 
-74 GAVTAPPAASLALK
+74 
-88 MADGADRG
+88 
-96 PAVGAAG
+96 
-103 GRAPAQAPERAMW
+103 W
-116 CDERFDFQAT
+116 CDERLNFQAT

-137 IYSAEMDPLVEKQ
+137 IYSAEMDPLLEKQ

-163 CYLFGEDPDIF
+163 CYLFGEDPGIF

-188 KVFKGGETT
+188 KVFKGGEAT

-211 CIDCFQNSIHKN
+211 CMDCFQNSIHKN

-253 HEPGASGSPKENSEC
+253 HEPGAS
-268 QLNEEIMEHS
+268 EIMENS

-301 PEELTISREKVDSY
+301 PPELTTREKIDSY

-333 LQRALGCELGEAQ
+333 LQRALGCERSEAQ

-366 SCQEAKEEIKR
+366 SCQEAKQKIKR
-377 HSENVSQR
+377 HSENISQR

-393 ADVMA
+393 ADVTA

-427 CLKEEA
+427 CLREEA

-444 MLWDARLHKGARKV
+444 MLWDAKLHKGARKV

-488 QKEYISDDHDRV
+488 QKEYINDDHDRV

-522 EQNVITTITE
+522 EQSVITTIAE

-540 YLDKND
+540 YLDKNG
-546 KFNFQGYSQ
+546 KFNFQDYSQ
-555 DKLNRVYSVIYDLR
+555 DKMNRVYAIIYDLR
-569 YILVSKPTVWTDRLR
+569 YVLVSKPTLWTDRLR
-584 ERFLQGFVSFLRILT
+584 ERFLDGFVSFLRILA
-599 CMQGMEEIKRQIG
+599 CMQGMEEIKREIG
-612 QHIEVDPDWEAAI
+612 QHVEVDPDWEAAI

-651 SYRECHKAVMRC
+651 AYKECHKAVMRC

-722 FVSPEE
+722 FVSP
-728 FQVELLVE
+728 LLVD

-744 VAQVAAEMW
+744 IAQVAAEMW

-799 ILQRYELA
+799 VLQRYELA
-807 DAFKKIKPTKDQDL
+807 DAFKKIKPTKNQDL
-821 IKQYNVLIEEML
+821 IKQCNVLIEEML

-847 ISNVTK
+847 VSNVTK
-853 EDVIMREIIHL
+853 EDLIMREIIHL

-880 ENENNETGLENV
+880 ENENNETGLESV

-930 QHSKAEHTQKKRR
+930 QHSKVSTVRFTLK
-943 KQENRDE
+943 

-964 SNVVRILSCD
+964 SNVVRILNCD

-980 RTLLQRAVELE
+980 RTILQRAVELE
-991 THLWT
+991 IHLWT
-996 EAMIQMVLHLL
+996 EAMIQMVWLTLCCQLKNLMPVVRMHEGGQNALIFWCSLL
-1007 SLGLLE
+1007 
-1013 EKQQLQKSPE
+1013 P
-1023 EEVTFDFY
+1023 DFFVVFY
-1031 HKATRM
+1031 CK
-1037 GSSALNAVNVLML
+1037 
-1050 LEKLKRVPQL
+1050 
-1060 EAQKDTVN
+1060 
-1068 WILQMF
+1068 
-1074 DMVKRLREKSS
+1074 
-1085 LATVGAT
+1085 
-1092 SGSEATKVDET
+1092 T
-1103 QSTQDKEKAERK
+1103 QSSQDKEKAERK

-1133 ALQRNFIETHKL
+1133 ALQKNFIETHKL

-1154 GKDDAIMEEESTS
+1154 GKEDAIMEEESMS

-1177 GPKRGPSVI
+1177 GPKRGPSVA

-1222 QNRSRILELSGDTQD
+1222 QNRSRIIELSGD

-1301 TVIPIVPLQA
+1301 TVIPIVPLQPPTNT
-1311 QKINSEDAEAV
+1311 QSTENQHIPCTTEI
-1322 AQILSLAR
+1322 ILAFFCR
-1330 WLEIVMVR
+1330 V
-1338 ISGYSVKKAKG
+1338 
-1349 EKQSL
+1349 
-1354 PPFTNKGTGNSALE
+1354 
-1368 FHSILSFG
+1368 
-1376 VQSSA
+1376 

-1408 EADSRIPMMTW
+1408 EADHRIPMMTW

-1424 TIQCIENL
+1424 TIQCIEKNTYQMHNCYL
-1432 LETEG
+1432 Y
-1437 KPLFGSLQNRQ
+1437 F
-1448 HSGLKALVQFAAA
+1448 V
-1461 QRTTSPQ
+1461 
-1468 LLIQKHLIRLLGV
+1468 V
-1481 LLPNFKGED
+1481 LLPNFKAED

-1503 VGAVLSFPSLYWEDA
+1503 VGVVLSFPSLYWEDA
-1518 VDLQPSSVS
+1518 VDLQPSSIS

-1535 FHLTTLAHIMQ
+1535 FHLTTLAHITQ

-1551 AAESPTAHSS
+1551 ATGRGVFVLNYS
-1561 DNSEEAQSAQSFC
+1561 DIFILFLKNYGLSD
-1574 REVCQYTSGCF
+1574 V
-1585 SQDIPGWLVWDCV
+1585 PGWLVWDCV

-1615 LLGVSPPEELQ
+1615 LLGVSPPEELL

-1645 NLFLLFHEYWDTVNP
+1645 NLFLLCQEYWDTVNP
-1660 LLQRWCADP
+1660 LLQR
-1669 VVLSCL
+1669 
-1675 KGKSIAIRYPRKRN
+1675 YPRKRN
-1689 HLIELPEDYSCLLNQ
+1689 SLIELPEDYSCLLNQ

-1710 PRSSDDE
+1710 PRSYDDE

-1739 ELVNGEELGACT
+1739 ELVDGEELGACT

-1806 LCQERYRKLHLLWQ
+1806 LCWERYRKLHLLWQ

>member
-1 MVQFKCL
+1 MAVL
-8 QRSSMHVARRTA
+8 
-20 PTRAPR
+20 
-26 AGRSERPRAGPCC
+26 AGW
-39 GLPQEALPRPCA
+39 
-51 AAAARGAGP
+51 
-60 GLRAQRPVTAPAPS
+60 PAS
-74 GAVTAPPAASLALK
+74 QQAEKSLK
-88 MADGADRG
+88 
-96 PAVGAAG
+96 
-103 GRAPAQAPERAMW
+103 W
-116 CDERFDFQAT
+116 WDERVDFQAA

-137 IYSAEMDPLVEKQ
+137 IYSSEMDPLLEKQ
-150 EEMVQAAILYPLE
+150 EELVQVTIFYPLE
-163 CYLFGEDPDIF
+163 RCLFGEDPDIC
-174 LEKLQQSGTSQLCG
+174 LEKLRQSGSSQLCG
-188 KVFKGGETT
+188 KVFKSGETT

-202 CAVDPTCVL
+202 CAIDPTCVL

-229 SSTGGGFCD
+229 TSTGGGFCD
-238 CGDTEAWKAGPLCTK
+238 CGDTEAWKAGPFCTK
-253 HEPGASGSPKENSEC
+253 HEPGAASTTQENSEC
-268 QLNEEIMEHS
+268 QLNEEVMAQA
-278 RRVFPSVIKYI
+278 RKVFPSVIQYI
-289 VDMLIWEEEKEL
+289 ADMTIWKEEKEL
-301 PEELTISREKVDSY
+301 PPELMTREKTDNY

-333 LQRALGCELGEAQ
+333 LQRALGCEFGEAQ
-346 LHTTAIDKEGRRA
+346 LHTTAIDKEGRRV
-359 VKAGHYA
+359 VKAGPYA

-393 ADVMA
+393 ADVVA

-433 GSEKPCFISKL
+433 DYENPCFISML
-444 MLWDARLHKGARKV
+444 MLWDAKLHKGARKV

-478 VEFVK
+478 MEFVK
-483 YYKAL
+483 YYKLL
-488 QKEYISDDHDRV
+488 QKEYISDDHERNI
-500 LSVTALSVQM
+500 SVTALSVQM

-555 DKLNRVYSVIYDLR
+555 DKLGRVYAVICDLK
-569 YILVSKPTVWTDRLR
+569 YILISKPTVWTDRLK
-584 ERFLQGFVSFLRILT
+584 ECFLEGFCSFLRILT

-643 CDEELLLR
+643 CDEDLLLKA
-651 SYRECHKAVMRC
+651 YKECHRAVMRC
-663 STNGRSREKT
+663 STNSHSRAKT
-673 VFHLC
+673 FFHLC

-683 SRPYRVSADPVSI
+683 YRPYRVSVDSVSI

-711 SKTGAISRLHE
+711 SKTGAISRLNE
-722 FVSPEE
+722 FVSPKE
-728 FQVELLVE
+728 FQVELLID
-736 YPLRCLVL
+736 YPLRCLAL
-744 VAQVAAEMW
+744 VAQVAADMW

-789 LMDPNQFLLL
+789 LMDPNHFLLMM
-799 ILQRYELA
+799 LQRYELA
-807 DAFKKIKPTKDQDL
+807 DAFRKIMPTKDQDL
-821 IKQYNVLIEEML
+821 IKQCNTLIEEML
-833 QILIYVVGERYVPG
+833 QVLIYVVGERYVPG
-847 ISNVTK
+847 VSDVSK
-853 EDVIMREIIHL
+853 EDVVMREIIHL

-875 TKSLP
+875 AKSLP

-892 IDKVATFKKP
+892 IDKVAVFKKP

-930 QHSKAEHTQKKRR
+930 QHSKGPHFSQGTEKHSVNQYGRHLTIR
-943 KQENRDE
+943 KLLSMW
-950 ALPPPPPPDFSPAF
+950 ALPPPPPPEFSPAF
-964 SNVVRILSCD
+964 SNVVKIMNCD

-980 RTLLQRAVELE
+980 RTILQRAVELE

-1013 EKQQLQKSPE
+1013 EKQQLGKAPE

-1031 HKATRM
+1031 HKASRM
-1037 GSSALNAVNVLML
+1037 GSSALNAVNIVML
-1050 LEKLKRVPQL
+1050 LEKLKGIPQL
-1060 EAQKDTVN
+1060 EAQKDMIN
-1068 WILQMF
+1068 WILQTF
-1074 DMVKRLREKSS
+1074 DTVKRLREKSS
-1085 LATVGAT
+1085 FSTVT
-1092 SGSEATKVDET
+1092 TISRSEATKGDET
-1103 QSTQDKEKAERK
+1103 QSTQDKDKAERK

-1133 ALQRNFIETHKL
+1133 ALQKNFIETHKL
-1145 LYENTLEAQ
+1145 LYENTQEAQ
-1154 GKDDAIMEEESTS
+1154 GREDSIMEEESIPI
-1167 SAIDYSRIAL
+1167 AINHYRIAL
-1177 GPKRGPSVI
+1177 GPKRGPSVT

-1199 QEVKL
+1199 QEVRL
-1204 ESAAMVLS
+1204 ENTAMVLS

-1222 QNRSRILELSGDTQD
+1222 QYRGKTLEDSDGMLD
-1237 PLFMHPDLPCGTHT
+1237 PLFMHPDLSCGTYT

-1267 EAMQLNFRQRLHV
+1267 EAIQLSFRQRLHV

-1301 TVIPIVPLQA
+1301 TVIPIVPLQT
-1311 QKINSEDAEAV
+1311 QKINSEDAEAI

-1330 WLEIVMVR
+1330 WLEIVMAR
-1338 ISGYSVKKAKG
+1338 ISGYTANITKEEEPKNAPAVVSREKG
-1349 EKQSL
+1349 D
-1354 PPFTNKGTGNSALE
+1354 SALD

-1376 VQSSA
+1376 IQPLA
-1381 KYSSSIKEMLI
+1381 KYSRSIKEMLV
-1392 LFATTIYRVG
+1392 LFATTVYRVG
-1402 LKVAPN
+1402 LQVAPS
-1408 EADSRIPMMTW
+1408 ESDPRIPVTTW

-1432 LETEG
+1432 LEDEG
-1437 KPLFGSLQNRQ
+1437 KPLLGALQNRQ

-1461 QRTTSPQ
+1461 QRTTAPQ
-1468 LLIQKHLIRLLGV
+1468 SLIQKHLVRLLAV
-1481 LLPNFKGED
+1481 LLPDVKVED
-1490 TPSLLEVDMFHVL
+1490 TLSLLDIDMFHVL
-1503 VGAVLSFPSLYWEDA
+1503 VGSVLAFPSLYWENA
-1518 VDLQPSSVS
+1518 VDLQPSSIS
-1527 SAYNHLYL
+1527 SSYNHLYL
-1535 FHLTTLAHIMQ
+1535 FHLVTMAHITQ
-1546 IVISS
+1546 IILTSTTESS
-1551 AAESPTAHSS
+1551 TAQSQ
-1561 DNSEEAQSAQSFC
+1561 DDSEEARTAEAFC
-1574 REVCQYTSGCF
+1574 KEVSQYTSGCF
-1585 SQDIPGWLVWDCV
+1585 SQNTPGWHIWDCV
-1598 KKGIMP
+1598 KKGITP
-1604 YLRSAALFFHY
+1604 YLRCAALFFHY
-1615 LLGVSPPEELQ
+1615 LLGVPPPEELLV
-1626 QVSEEGQFKA
+1626 VSDEGQLKA

-1645 NLFLLFHEYWDTVNP
+1645 NLFLLYQEYWDTVNP

-1669 VVLSCL
+1669 AVLSYL
-1675 KGKSIAIRYPRKRN
+1675 NGKSIAIRYPRKRN
-1689 HLIELPEDYSCLLNQ
+1689 NLIDLPEDYSCLLNQ

-1717 QKHPVLCLFCGA
+1717 QKHPALCLFCGV
-1729 MLCSQNTCCQ
+1729 MLCSQRACCQ
-1739 ELVNGEELGACT
+1739 ELVNGEELGACNF
-1751 SHALQ
+1751 HALH

-1764 LKIRECKVVLIEG
+1764 LKIRECKVVLVES
-1777 KTRGCL
+1777 KTRGCF

-1839 GFNWQLL
+1839 GFNWQML

>member
-1 MVQFKCL
+1 
-8 QRSSMHVARRTA
+8 
-20 PTRAPR
+20 
-26 AGRSERPRAGPCC
+26 
-39 GLPQEALPRPCA
+39 
-51 AAAARGAGP
+51 
-60 GLRAQRPVTAPAPS
+60 
-74 GAVTAPPAASLALK
+74 

-96 PAVGAAG
+96 PAAGAPG

-163 CYLFGEDPDIF
+163 CYLFGEDPDVF
-174 LEKLQQSGTSQLCG
+174 LEKLQQSRTSQLCG

-253 HEPGASGSPKENSEC
+253 HEAGASGSPKENSGC

-301 PEELTISREKVDSY
+301 PVELTISREKADNY

-366 SCQEAKEEIKR
+366 ACQEAKEEIKR

-427 CLKEEA
+427 CLKEET

-488 QKEYISDDHDRV
+488 QKEYINDDHERV

-569 YILVSKPTVWTDRLR
+569 YVLVSKPAVWTDRLR
-584 ERFLQGFVSFLRILT
+584 ERFLEGFVSFLRILT

-663 STNGRSREKT
+663 SSNGRSREKT

-964 SNVVRILSCD
+964 SNVVRILNCD

-1085 LATVGAT
+1085 LATVGAA
-1092 SGSEATKVDET
+1092 SGSEATKGDET

-1145 LYENTLEAQ
+1145 LYENTLESQ
-1154 GKDDAIMEEESTS
+1154 GKDDAIMEEEIIS

-1222 QNRSRILELSGDTQD
+1222 QNRSRILELSGDTLD

-1330 WLEIVMVR
+1330 WLEIVTAR
-1338 ISGYSVKKAKG
+1338 ISGYSMKNAKG
-1349 EKQSL
+1349 EKPNL

-1461 QRTTSPQ
+1461 QRTTAPQ
-1468 LLIQKHLIRLLGV
+1468 VLIQKHLIRLLGV

-1490 TPSLLEVDMFHVL
+1490 TPSLLEVDMFHIL

-1551 AAESPTAHSS
+1551 ATESPAAHSS

-1604 YLRSAALFFHY
+1604 YLRCAALFFHY
-1615 LLGVSPPEELQ
+1615 LMGVSPPEELL

-1645 NLFLLFHEYWDTVNP
+1645 NLFLLFHEYQDTVNP
-1660 LLQRWCADP
+1660 LLQRWCTDP

-1777 KTRGCL
+1777 KTRGCF

-1820 QHCIIEEIARSQ
+1820 QHCIIEEIARRQ

>member
-1 MVQFKCL
+1 MSFSCP
-8 QRSSMHVARRTA
+8 AA
-20 PTRAPR
+20 
-26 AGRSERPRAGPCC
+26 
-39 GLPQEALPRPCA
+39 EAVPY
-51 AAAARGAGP
+51 GAGGHFSFSGGHP
-60 GLRAQRPVTAPAPS
+60 FALAQLSWQSLVTA
-74 GAVTAPPAASLALK
+74 GI
-88 MADGADRG
+88 
-96 PAVGAAG
+96 
-103 GRAPAQAPERAMW
+103 EW
-116 CDERFDFQAT
+116 CDERFDFQTT

-163 CYLFGEDPDIF
+163 CYLFGEDPDVF
-174 LEKLQQSGTSQLCG
+174 LEKLQQSRTSQLCG

-253 HEPGASGSPKENSEC
+253 HEAAASGSPKENSGC

-278 RRVFPSVIKYI
+278 RRVFPSVVKYI

-301 PEELTISREKVDSY
+301 PVELTISREKADSY

-366 SCQEAKEEIKR
+366 ACQEAKEEIKR

-407 SWLNKLMSYSSDF
+407 SWLNKLMSYS
-420 RQIFCQI
+420 R
-427 CLKEEA
+427 
-433 GSEKPCFISKL
+433 
-444 MLWDARLHKGARKV
+444 ARKV

-488 QKEYISDDHDRV
+488 QKEYISDDHDRF

-555 DKLNRVYSVIYDLR
+555 DKLSRVYSVIYDLR
-569 YILVSKPTVWTDRLR
+569 YVLVSKPAVWTDRLR
-584 ERFLQGFVSFLRILT
+584 ERFLEGFVSFLRILT

-643 CDEELLLR
+643 CD
-651 SYRECHKAVMRC
+651 
-663 STNGRSREKT
+663 
-673 VFHLC
+673 
-678 GHTLE
+678 
-683 SRPYRVSADPVSI
+683 
-696 HLPLS
+696 
-701 RTLAGLHVRL
+701 
-711 SKTGAISRLHE
+711 
-722 FVSPEE
+722 EE

-964 SNVVRILSCD
+964 SNVVRILNCD

-1085 LATVGAT
+1085 LATVGAA
-1092 SGSEATKVDET
+1092 SGSEATKGDELPVISLFSYCKT

-1145 LYENTLEAQ
+1145 LYENTLESQ
-1154 GKDDAIMEEESTS
+1154 GKDDAIMEEESIS
-1167 SAIDYSRIAL
+1167 LAIDYSRIAL

-1222 QNRSRILELSGDTQD
+1222 QNRSRILELSGEYTEKKVQ
-1237 PLFMHPDLPCGTHT
+1237 
-1251 GSCGHVMHAAC
+1251 
-1262 WQKYF
+1262 YF

-1290 YLCPLCKSLCN
+1290 YLCPLCKCLCN
-1301 TVIPIVPLQA
+1301 TVIPVVPLQA

-1330 WLEIVMVR
+1330 WLEIVTTRV
-1338 ISGYSVKKAKG
+1338 SGYSMKNAKG
-1349 EKQSL
+1349 EKPNL

-1424 TIQCIENL
+1424 TIQCI
-1432 LETEG
+1432 
-1437 KPLFGSLQNRQ
+1437 
-1448 HSGLKALVQFAAA
+1448 
-1461 QRTTSPQ
+1461 
-1468 LLIQKHLIRLLGV
+1468 V

-1490 TPSLLEVDMFHVL
+1490 TPSLLEVDMFHIL
-1503 VGAVLSFPSLYWEDA
+1503 VGVVLSFPSLYWEDA

-1551 AAESPTAHSS
+1551 ATESPAAHSS

-1574 REVCQYTSGCF
+1574 REVCQYTSGARDLEKLSLKSTVEIGLFCLHHPEHNGKAYP
-1585 SQDIPGWLVWDCV
+1585 SRIEISKPRV
-1598 KKGIMP
+1598 
-1604 YLRSAALFFHY
+1604 SAAL
-1615 LLGVSPPEELQ
+1615 VSIPSSP
-1626 QVSEEGQFKA
+1626 
-1636 LCSYLSLPT
+1636 
-1645 NLFLLFHEYWDTVNP
+1645 
-1660 LLQRWCADP
+1660 
-1669 VVLSCL
+1669 
-1675 KGKSIAIRYPRKRN
+1675 KGKNA
-1689 HLIELPEDYSCLLNQ
+1689 PEPK
-1704 ASQFRC
+1704 AF
-1710 PRSSDDE
+1710 
-1717 QKHPVLCLFCGA
+1717 
-1729 MLCSQNTCCQ
+1729 
-1739 ELVNGEELGACT
+1739 
-1751 SHALQ
+1751 
-1756 CGAGVCMF
+1756 F
-1764 LKIRECKVVLIEG
+1764 LEKNAVE
-1777 KTRGCL
+1777 
-1783 YPAPYLDE
+1783 
-1791 YGETDPGLKRGNPLH
+1791 
-1806 LCQERYRKLHLLWQ
+1806 
-1820 QHCIIEEIARSQ
+1820 
-1832 ETNQIFF
+1832 
-1839 GFNWQLL
+1839 QLL

>member
-1 MVQFKCL
+1 
-8 QRSSMHVARRTA
+8 
-20 PTRAPR
+20 
-26 AGRSERPRAGPCC
+26 
-39 GLPQEALPRPCA
+39 
-51 AAAARGAGP
+51 
-60 GLRAQRPVTAPAPS
+60 
-74 GAVTAPPAASLALK
+74 
-88 MADGADRG
+88 MADGGTGG
-96 PAVGAAG
+96 PGAGAAG
-103 GRAPAQAPERAMW
+103 GWVPVQSQERAMW
-116 CDERFDFQAT
+116 SDERFNFQAT

-163 CYLFGEDPDIF
+163 CYLFGEDPDVF

-211 CIDCFQNSIHKN
+211 CMDCFQNSIHKN

-253 HEPGASGSPKENSEC
+253 HEPGASGSAKENSGC

-289 VDMLIWEEEKEL
+289 VDMLVWEEEKEL
-301 PEELTISREKVDSY
+301 PPELVISREKVDSY

-366 SCQEAKEEIKR
+366 SCQEVKEEIKR

-444 MLWDARLHKGARKV
+444 MLWDAKLHKGARKV

-555 DKLNRVYSVIYDLR
+555 DKLNRVYAVIYDLR
-569 YILVSKPTVWTDRLR
+569 YVLVSKPTLWTDRLR
-584 ERFLQGFVSFLRILT
+584 ARFLEGFVSFLRILT

-643 CDEELLLR
+643 CDEELLLKAY
-651 SYRECHKAVMRC
+651 SECHKAVIRC

-711 SKTGAISRLHE
+711 SKTGTISRLHE
-722 FVSPEE
+722 FVSP
-728 FQVELLVE
+728 
-736 YPLRCLVL
+736 
-744 VAQVAAEMW
+744 
-753 RRNGLSLISQVFY
+753 VFY

-807 DAFKKIKPTKDQDL
+807 EAFKKLKPTKDQDL

-847 ISNVTK
+847 VSNVTK

-880 ENENNETGLENV
+880 ENENYETGLENV

-964 SNVVRILSCD
+964 SNVVRILNCD

-980 RTLLQRAVELE
+980 RTILQRAVELE

-1037 GSSALNAVNVLML
+1037 GSSALNAVSVLTL

-1060 EAQKDTVN
+1060 EAQKDTVG

-1074 DMVKRLREKSS
+1074 DTVKRLREKSS
-1085 LATVGAT
+1085 LTTVAAT

-1154 GKDDAIMEEESTS
+1154 GKEDAVMEEESIS
-1167 SAIDYSRIAL
+1167 SAIDYSKIAL
-1177 GPKRGPSVI
+1177 GPKRGPSVA

-1222 QNRSRILELSGDTQD
+1222 QNRSRILEHSGDTLD

-1330 WLEIVMVR
+1330 WLEIIIAR
-1338 ISGYSVKKAKG
+1338 ISGYSVKNAKG
-1349 EKQSL
+1349 EKQNL
-1354 PPFTNKGTGNSALE
+1354 PAFTNKGMGNSALE
-1368 FHSILSFG
+1368 FNSILSFG

-1381 KYSSSIKEMLI
+1381 KYSNSIKEMLI

-1408 EADSRIPMMTW
+1408 EADYRIPMMTW

-1468 LLIQKHLIRLLGV
+1468 VLIQKHLIRLLGV
-1481 LLPNFKGED
+1481 LLPNFKVED
-1490 TPSLLEVDMFHVL
+1490 TPSLLEVDMFHIL
-1503 VGAVLSFPSLYWEDA
+1503 VGVVLSFPSLYWEDA
-1518 VDLQPSSVS
+1518 VDLQPSSIS

-1535 FHLTTLAHIMQ
+1535 FHLTTLAHITQ
-1546 IVISS
+1546 IVVSS
-1551 AAESPTAHSS
+1551 ATESPTAQSYE
-1561 DNSEEAQSAQSFC
+1561 NSEEAHSAQAFC

-1598 KKGIMP
+1598 KKGITP
-1604 YLRSAALFFHY
+1604 YLRCAALFFHY
-1615 LLGVSPPEELQ
+1615 MLGVSPPEDLL

-1645 NLFLLFHEYWDTVNP
+1645 NLFLLFQEYRDTVNP

-1669 VVLSCL
+1669 MVLSCL
-1675 KGKSIAIRYPRKRN
+1675 KGKSIAVRYPRKRN
-1689 HLIELPEDYSCLLNQ
+1689 SLIELPEDYSCLLNQ

-1806 LCQERYRKLHLLWQ
+1806 LCRERYRKLHLLWQ

>member
-1 MVQFKCL
+1 
-8 QRSSMHVARRTA
+8 
-20 PTRAPR
+20 
-26 AGRSERPRAGPCC
+26 
-39 GLPQEALPRPCA
+39 
-51 AAAARGAGP
+51 
-60 GLRAQRPVTAPAPS
+60 
-74 GAVTAPPAASLALK
+74 
-88 MADGADRG
+88 MADGGDGG
-96 PAVGAAG
+96 PAAAG
-103 GRAPAQAPERAMW
+103 GRGPAQPQERASW

-137 IYSAEMDPLVEKQ
+137 IYSAEMDPLLEKQ

-163 CYLFGEDPDIF
+163 RYLFGEDPDTF

-211 CIDCFQNSIHKN
+211 CMDCFQNSIHKN

-238 CGDTEAWKAGPLCTK
+238 CGDTEAWKAGPVCTK

-268 QLNEEIMEHS
+268 QLNEEVMERS

-301 PEELTISREKVDSY
+301 PPELTISREKVDSY

-359 VKAGHYA
+359 VKAGRYA

-427 CLKEEA
+427 CLKEET
-433 GSEKPCFISKL
+433 GSGKPCSISKL
-444 MLWDARLHKGARKV
+444 MLWDAKLHKGARKV

-469 EMEYKKLFA
+469 EMEYKKHFA

-522 EQNVITTITE
+522 EQSVITTITE

-555 DKLNRVYSVIYDLR
+555 DKMNRVYSVIYDLR
-569 YILVSKPTVWTDRLR
+569 YVLISKPTVWTDRLR
-584 ERFLQGFVSFLRILT
+584 ERFLEGFVSFLRILT

-612 QHIEVDPDWEAAI
+612 QHIEVDPDWDAAI
-625 AIQMQLKN
+625 SIQMQLKN

-651 SYRECHKAVMRC
+651 AYKECHKAVMRC
-663 STNGRSREKT
+663 STNSSRLREKT
-673 VFHLC
+673 AFHLC

-683 SRPYRVSADPVSI
+683 SRPYRVSLDPVSI

-711 SKTGAISRLHE
+711 SKTGSISRLHE

-728 FQVELLVE
+728 FQVDLLVE

-789 LMDPNQFLLL
+789 LMDPNHFLLL

-807 DAFKKIKPTKDQDL
+807 DAFRRIKPTKDQEL
-821 IKQYNVLIEEML
+821 IKQCNVLIEEML
-833 QILIYVVGERYVPG
+833 QILIYVVGERYIPG
-847 ISNVTK
+847 VSNVTK

-950 ALPPPPPPDFSPAF
+950 ALPPPPPPDFCPAF
-964 SNVVRILSCD
+964 SNVVRLLNCD

-980 RTLLQRAVELE
+980 RTILQRAVELE

-1031 HKATRM
+1031 HKASRM
-1037 GSSALNAVNVLML
+1037 GSSALNAVNILML
-1050 LEKLKRVPQL
+1050 LEKLKRIPQL
-1060 EAQKDTVN
+1060 EAQKDMIN

-1074 DMVKRLREKSS
+1074 DTVKRMREKSS
-1085 LATVGAT
+1085 LTTVAAT
-1092 SGSEATKVDET
+1092 SVSEATKGDET

-1145 LYENTLEAQ
+1145 LYENTSEAQ
-1154 GKDDAIMEEESTS
+1154 GKEDAVMEEESMS

-1177 GPKRGPSVI
+1177 GPKRGPSIV

-1222 QNRSRILELSGDTQD
+1222 QNRSRIVELSGDTLD

-1251 GSCGHVMHAAC
+1251 GSCGHVMHATC

-1301 TVIPIVPLQA
+1301 T
-1311 QKINSEDAEAV
+1311 DAEAV

-1330 WLEIVMVR
+1330 WLEIILVR
-1338 ISGYSVKKAKG
+1338 ISGYSVKNSKG
-1349 EKQSL
+1349 EKQNAL
-1354 PPFTNKGTGNSALE
+1354 AFVNKGLGNSALE
-1368 FHSILSFG
+1368 FNSILSFG

-1408 EADSRIPMMTW
+1408 EADYRIPMMTW

-1468 LLIQKHLIRLLGV
+1468 VLIQKHLIRLLGV
-1481 LLPNFKGED
+1481 LLPNFKMED

-1503 VGAVLSFPSLYWEDA
+1503 VGVVLSFPSLYWEDA
-1518 VDLQPSSVS
+1518 VDLQPSSIS

-1535 FHLTTLAHIMQ
+1535 FHLTTLAHITQ

-1551 AAESPTAHSS
+1551 AKESPTARSH
-1561 DNSEEAQSAQSFC
+1561 DNSEEACSAQSFC
-1574 REVCQYTSGCF
+1574 REVCQYT
-1585 SQDIPGWLVWDCV
+1585 IALVRIFQAGLYGIVLKKASCLTFVALLYFFIICWECLRLRSCNKLL
-1598 KKGIMP
+1598 KKGSSRHFVVTFL
-1604 YLRSAALFFHY
+1604 Y
-1615 LLGVSPPEELQ
+1615 PPIY
-1626 QVSEEGQFKA
+1626 F
-1636 LCSYLSLPT
+1636 CSSRNTGTL
-1645 NLFLLFHEYWDTVNP
+1645 
-1660 LLQRWCADP
+1660 
-1669 VVLSCL
+1669 
-1675 KGKSIAIRYPRKRN
+1675 YPRKRN
-1689 HLIELPEDYSCLLNQ
+1689 SLIELPEDYSCLLNQ

-1764 LKIRECKVVLIEG
+1764 LKIRDCKVVLIEG
-1777 KTRGCL
+1777 KTRGCV

-1806 LCQERYRKLHLLWQ
+1806 LCRERYRKLHLLWQ

-1832 ETNQIFF
+1832 ETNQVFF

>member
-1 MVQFKCL
+1 MYLFVCL
-8 QRSSMHVARRTA
+8 SM
-20 PTRAPR
+20 
-26 AGRSERPRAGPCC
+26 GYF
-39 GLPQEALPRPCA
+39 LLQ
-51 AAAARGAGP
+51 
-60 GLRAQRPVTAPAPS
+60 
-74 GAVTAPPAASLALK
+74 
-88 MADGADRG
+88 
-96 PAVGAAG
+96 
-103 GRAPAQAPERAMW
+103 W

-253 HEPGASGSPKENSEC
+253 HEPGASSSPKEVRI
-268 QLNEEIMEHS
+268 L
-278 RRVFPSVIKYI
+278 RVFPSVIKYI
-289 VDMLIWEEEKEL
+289 VDMLIWEEDKEL
-301 PEELTISREKVDSY
+301 PVELTIREKVDSY

-555 DKLNRVYSVIYDLR
+555 DKLNRVYAVIYDLR
-569 YILVSKPTVWTDRLR
+569 YVLVSKPTVWTDRLR
-584 ERFLQGFVSFLRILT
+584 ERFLEGFVSFLRILT

-722 FVSPEE
+722 FVSP
-728 FQVELLVE
+728 LLVE

-807 DAFKKIKPTKDQDL
+807 DAFKKIKPTKDQ
-821 IKQYNVLIEEML
+821 QYNVLIEEML

-930 QHSKAEHTQKKRR
+930 QHSKVSSPLKRDNR
-943 KQENRDE
+943 KI

-964 SNVVRILSCD
+964 SNVVRILNCD

-996 EAMIQMVLHLL
+996 EAMIQMVCL
-1007 SLGLLE
+1007 SLYIKILGFFFSL
-1013 EKQQLQKSPE
+1013 
-1023 EEVTFDFY
+1023 
-1031 HKATRM
+1031 KALSYFSLCKGM

-1068 WILQMF
+1068 WILQLPMI
-1074 DMVKRLREKSS
+1074 S
-1085 LATVGAT
+1085 LF
-1092 SGSEATKVDET
+1092 SYCKT
-1103 QSTQDKEKAERK
+1103 QSSQDKEKAERK

-1145 LYENTLEAQ
+1145 LYENTLEVQ
-1154 GKDDAIMEEESTS
+1154 GKDDKIPLV
-1167 SAIDYSRIAL
+1167 ILYLIAL
-1177 GPKRGPSVI
+1177 GPKRGLSVT

-1222 QNRSRILELSGDTQD
+1222 QNRSRILELSGD

-1311 QKINSEDAEAV
+1311 QKIN
-1322 AQILSLAR
+1322 R
-1330 WLEIVMVR
+1330 
-1338 ISGYSVKKAKG
+1338 
-1349 EKQSL
+1349 
-1354 PPFTNKGTGNSALE
+1354 
-1368 FHSILSFG
+1368 
-1376 VQSSA
+1376 A

-1424 TIQCIENL
+1424 TIQCI
-1432 LETEG
+1432 
-1437 KPLFGSLQNRQ
+1437 
-1448 HSGLKALVQFAAA
+1448 
-1461 QRTTSPQ
+1461 
-1468 LLIQKHLIRLLGV
+1468 V

-1546 IVISS
+1546 IIISS
-1551 AAESPTAHSS
+1551 ATGGCVSVLMIYTI
-1561 DNSEEAQSAQSFC
+1561 NYCGGFSF
-1574 REVCQYTSGCF
+1574 VFYSCF

-1604 YLRSAALFFHY
+1604 YLRCAALFFHY
-1615 LLGVSPPEELQ
+1615 LLGVSPPEEIVDFCRNDQKLSRDSWLFIPLFTLIFIILII
-1626 QVSEEGQFKA
+1626 VLFY
-1636 LCSYLSLPT
+1636 LC
-1645 NLFLLFHEYWDTVNP
+1645 
-1660 LLQRWCADP
+1660 
-1669 VVLSCL
+1669 
-1675 KGKSIAIRYPRKRN
+1675 RYPRKRN

>member
-1 MVQFKCL
+1 MVSWILLLKELTSDVGKNFEFTIEVCNPIFFVFPYLFVYPWVYFLL
-8 QRSSMHVARRTA
+8 Q
-20 PTRAPR
+20 
-26 AGRSERPRAGPCC
+26 
-39 GLPQEALPRPCA
+39 
-51 AAAARGAGP
+51 
-60 GLRAQRPVTAPAPS
+60 
-74 GAVTAPPAASLALK
+74 
-88 MADGADRG
+88 
-96 PAVGAAG
+96 
-103 GRAPAQAPERAMW
+103 W

-163 CYLFGEDPDIF
+163 CYLFGEDPDVF

-238 CGDTEAWKAGPLCTK
+238 CGDTEAWKAGPLCSK
-253 HEPGASGSPKENSEC
+253 HEPGASK
-268 QLNEEIMEHS
+268 IMEHS

-301 PEELTISREKVDSY
+301 PVELTIREKVDSY

-522 EQNVITTITE
+522 ERNIITIITE

-555 DKLNRVYSVIYDLR
+555 DKLNRVYSVIFDLR
-569 YILVSKPTVWTDRLR
+569 YILVSKPTVWTDHLR
-584 ERFLQGFVSFLRILT
+584 ERFLEGFVSFLRILT

-643 CDEELLLR
+643 SDEELLLR

-722 FVSPEE
+722 FVSP
-728 FQVELLVE
+728 VELLVE

-807 DAFKKIKPTKDQDL
+807 DAFKKIKPTKDQ
-821 IKQYNVLIEEML
+821 QYNVLIEEML

-880 ENENNETGLENV
+880 ENESNETGLENV

-930 QHSKAEHTQKKRR
+930 QHSKVSSVRFSLK
-943 KQENRDE
+943 

-964 SNVVRILSCD
+964 SNVVRILNCD

-996 EAMIQMVLHLL
+996 EAMVQMVGHVHGCKYIKM
-1007 SLGLLE
+1007 LGLFFSLNA
-1013 EKQQLQKSPE
+1013 L
-1023 EEVTFDFY
+1023 FY
-1031 HKATRM
+1031 FSLCKGM

-1050 LEKLKRVPQL
+1050 VEKLKRVPQL

-1068 WILQMF
+1068 WILQ
-1074 DMVKRLREKSS
+1074 VHKGERTTKHKKKKSLFS
-1085 LATVGAT
+1085 YC
-1092 SGSEATKVDET
+1092 KT

-1145 LYENTLEAQ
+1145 L
-1154 GKDDAIMEEESTS
+1154 TS

-1222 QNRSRILELSGDTQD
+1222 QNRSRILELSGD

-1267 EAMQLNFRQRLHV
+1267 EAIQLNFRQRLHV

-1311 QKINSEDAEAV
+1311 QKINST
-1322 AQILSLAR
+1322 LLFSLQD
-1330 WLEIVMVR
+1330 LKLLFLTMFIFITEIVSCWFCR
-1338 ISGYSVKKAKG
+1338 
-1349 EKQSL
+1349 
-1354 PPFTNKGTGNSALE
+1354 
-1368 FHSILSFG
+1368 
-1376 VQSSA
+1376 A

-1424 TIQCIENL
+1424 TIQCI
-1432 LETEG
+1432 
-1437 KPLFGSLQNRQ
+1437 
-1448 HSGLKALVQFAAA
+1448 
-1461 QRTTSPQ
+1461 
-1468 LLIQKHLIRLLGV
+1468 V
-1481 LLPNFKGED
+1481 LLPNYKGED

-1503 VGAVLSFPSLYWEDA
+1503 VGTVLSFPSLYWEDA

-1551 AAESPTAHSS
+1551 FLKNNGLIPLVSS
-1561 DNSEEAQSAQSFC
+1561 MYKCPHKS
-1574 REVCQYTSGCF
+1574 CF

-1604 YLRSAALFFHY
+1604 YLRCAALFFHY
-1615 LLGVSPPEELQ
+1615 LLGVSPPEENDQKL
-1626 QVSEEGQFKA
+1626 SRSLWLFSPLFA
-1636 LCSYLSLPT
+1636 LIFFILII
-1645 NLFLLFHEYWDTVNP
+1645 LLFHLP
-1660 LLQRWCADP
+1660 
-1669 VVLSCL
+1669 
-1675 KGKSIAIRYPRKRN
+1675 RYPRKRN

-1791 YGETDPGLKRGNPLH
+1791 YGETDPGLTRGNPLH

>member
-1 MVQFKCL
+1 
-8 QRSSMHVARRTA
+8 
-20 PTRAPR
+20 
-26 AGRSERPRAGPCC
+26 
-39 GLPQEALPRPCA
+39 
-51 AAAARGAGP
+51 
-60 GLRAQRPVTAPAPS
+60 
-74 GAVTAPPAASLALK
+74 
-88 MADGADRG
+88 
-96 PAVGAAG
+96 
-103 GRAPAQAPERAMW
+103 
-116 CDERFDFQAT
+116 
-126 FLQCLAKHVPN
+126 
-137 IYSAEMDPLVEKQ
+137 IYSAEMDPLLEKQ
-150 EEMVQAAILYPLE
+150 EEMVQAAIFYPLE
-163 CYLFGEDPDIF
+163 CYLFGEDPDTF
-174 LEKLQQSGTSQLCG
+174 LEKLQQSGISQLCG

-211 CIDCFQNSIHKN
+211 CMDCFQNSIHRN

-238 CGDTEAWKAGPLCTK
+238 CGDTEAWKAGPVCTK
-253 HEPGASGSPKENSEC
+253 HEPGASV
-268 QLNEEIMEHS
+268 MEHS
-278 RRVFPSVIKYI
+278 RRVFPSVVKYI

-301 PEELTISREKVDSY
+301 PPELTIREKVDSY

-346 LHTTAIDKEGRRA
+346 LHTTAIDKE
-359 VKAGHYA
+359 
-366 SCQEAKEEIKR
+366 R

-407 SWLNKLMSYSSDF
+407 SCNA
-420 RQIFCQI
+420 CQNF
-427 CLKEEA
+427 
-433 GSEKPCFISKL
+433 SE
-444 MLWDARLHKGARKV
+444 
-458 LHELIFSSFFM
+458 
-469 EMEYKKLFA
+469 Y
-478 VEFVK
+478 
-483 YYKAL
+483 
-488 QKEYISDDHDRV
+488 DDHDRV
-500 LSVTALSVQM
+500 LSVTALSVQI

-522 EQNVITTITE
+522 EQNVITIITE

-555 DKLNRVYSVIYDLR
+555 DKLNRVYAVIYDLR
-569 YILVSKPTVWTDRLR
+569 YVLISKPTVWTNRLR
-584 ERFLQGFVSFLRILT
+584 ERFLEGFVSFLRILT

-651 SYRECHKAVMRC
+651 AYKECHKAVMRC

-683 SRPYRVSADPVSI
+683 SRPYRVSSDPVSI

-701 RTLAGLHVRL
+701 RTLAGLHVQL
-711 SKTGAISRLHE
+711 SKTGTISRLHE

-789 LMDPNQFLLL
+789 LMDPNHFLLL
-799 ILQRYELA
+799 LLQRYELA
-807 DAFKKIKPTKDQDL
+807 DAFKKIKLTKDQDL
-821 IKQYNVLIEEML
+821 IKQCNVLIEEML
-833 QILIYVVGERYVPG
+833 QIIIYVVGERYVPG
-847 ISNVTK
+847 VSNVTK

-902 GVSGHGVYELKDECL
+902 GVSGHGVYELRDECL

-950 ALPPPPPPDFSPAF
+950 ALPPPPPPDFCPAF
-964 SNVVRILSCD
+964 SNVVRILNCD

-980 RTLLQRAVELE
+980 RTILQRAVELE

-996 EAMIQMVLHLL
+996 EAMIQMVWLVLVFPPWLL
-1007 SLGLLE
+1007 CISMAVSTGFFSSLNAFAFFVKG
-1013 EKQQLQKSPE
+1013 
-1023 EEVTFDFY
+1023 
-1031 HKATRM
+1031 M

-1060 EAQKDTVN
+1060 EAQKDTVI
-1068 WILQMF
+1068 WILQVHNGEISMTG
-1074 DMVKRLREKSS
+1074 KK
-1085 LATVGAT
+1085 
-1092 SGSEATKVDET
+1092 
-1103 QSTQDKEKAERK
+1103 KAERK

-1145 LYENTLEAQ
+1145 LYENT
-1154 GKDDAIMEEESTS
+1154 IS

-1177 GPKRGPSVI
+1177 GPKRGPSI
-1186 EKEVLTCILCQEE
+1186 AEKEVLTCILCQEE

-1222 QNRSRILELSGDTQD
+1222 QNRSRILELSGVD

-1330 WLEIVMVR
+1330 WLETIIVR
-1338 ISGYSVKKAKG
+1338 ISGYNVKNAKG
-1349 EKQSL
+1349 LLSSFWTLLIVHVEV
-1354 PPFTNKGTGNSALE
+1354 
-1368 FHSILSFG
+1368 ILVYSCR
-1376 VQSSA
+1376 A

-1408 EADSRIPMMTW
+1408 EADYRIPMMTW

-1424 TIQCIENL
+1424 TIQSI
-1432 LETEG
+1432 
-1437 KPLFGSLQNRQ
+1437 
-1448 HSGLKALVQFAAA
+1448 
-1461 QRTTSPQ
+1461 
-1468 LLIQKHLIRLLGV
+1468 V
-1481 LLPNFKGED
+1481 LLPNFKTED
-1490 TPSLLEVDMFHVL
+1490 TPSLLEVDMFHIL
-1503 VGAVLSFPSLYWEDA
+1503 VGVVLSFPSLYWEDA
-1518 VDLQPSSVS
+1518 VDLQPSSIS

-1535 FHLTTLAHIMQ
+1535 FHLTTLAHMTQ

-1551 AAESPTAHSS
+1551 TTGRDVFFISAFHRISQQYCALAGKPELL
-1561 DNSEEAQSAQSFC
+1561 NGRRMRILVLSELFSNTEMFQQSL
-1574 REVCQYTSGCF
+1574 F
-1585 SQDIPGWLVWDCV
+1585 SIS
-1598 KKGIMP
+1598 
-1604 YLRSAALFFHY
+1604 YA
-1615 LLGVSPPEELQ
+1615 
-1626 QVSEEGQFKA
+1626 VSEEGQFKA

-1645 NLFLLFHEYWDTVNP
+1645 NLFLLFQEYWDTVNP
-1660 LLQRWCADP
+1660 LLQR
-1669 VVLSCL
+1669 S
-1675 KGKSIAIRYPRKRN
+1675 
-1689 HLIELPEDYSCLLNQ
+1689 
-1704 ASQFRC
+1704 
-1710 PRSSDDE
+1710 
-1717 QKHPVLCLFCGA
+1717 
-1729 MLCSQNTCCQ
+1729 
-1739 ELVNGEELGACT
+1739 LVPI
-1751 SHALQ
+1751 
-1756 CGAGVCMF
+1756 V
-1764 LKIRECKVVLIEG
+1764 KKYREWL
-1777 KTRGCL
+1777 
-1783 YPAPYLDE
+1783 
-1791 YGETDPGLKRGNPLH
+1791 
-1806 LCQERYRKLHLLWQ
+1806 
-1820 QHCIIEEIARSQ
+1820 
-1832 ETNQIFF
+1832 
-1839 GFNWQLL
+1839 

>member
-1 MVQFKCL
+1 MYLFVCL
-8 QRSSMHVARRTA
+8 SM
-20 PTRAPR
+20 
-26 AGRSERPRAGPCC
+26 GYF
-39 GLPQEALPRPCA
+39 LLQ
-51 AAAARGAGP
+51 
-60 GLRAQRPVTAPAPS
+60 
-74 GAVTAPPAASLALK
+74 
-88 MADGADRG
+88 
-96 PAVGAAG
+96 
-103 GRAPAQAPERAMW
+103 W

-253 HEPGASGSPKENSEC
+253 HEPGASK
-268 QLNEEIMEHS
+268 IMEHS

-289 VDMLIWEEEKEL
+289 VDMLIWEEDKEL
-301 PEELTISREKVDSY
+301 PVELTIREKVDSY

-555 DKLNRVYSVIYDLR
+555 DKLNRVYAVIYDLR
-569 YILVSKPTVWTDRLR
+569 YVLVSKPTVWTDRLR
-584 ERFLQGFVSFLRILT
+584 ERFLEGFVSFLRILT

-722 FVSPEE
+722 FVSP
-728 FQVELLVE
+728 LLVE

-807 DAFKKIKPTKDQDL
+807 DAFKKIKPTKDQ
-821 IKQYNVLIEEML
+821 QYNVLIEEML

-930 QHSKAEHTQKKRR
+930 QHSKVSSPLKRDNR
-943 KQENRDE
+943 KI

-964 SNVVRILSCD
+964 SNVVRILNCD

-996 EAMIQMVLHLL
+996 EAMIQMVCL
-1007 SLGLLE
+1007 SLYIKILGFFFSL
-1013 EKQQLQKSPE
+1013 
-1023 EEVTFDFY
+1023 
-1031 HKATRM
+1031 KALSYFSLCKGM

-1068 WILQMF
+1068 WILQLPMI
-1074 DMVKRLREKSS
+1074 S
-1085 LATVGAT
+1085 LF
-1092 SGSEATKVDET
+1092 SYCKT
-1103 QSTQDKEKAERK
+1103 QSSQDKEKAERK

-1145 LYENTLEAQ
+1145 LYENTLEVQ
-1154 GKDDAIMEEESTS
+1154 GKDDAIMEEESIS

-1177 GPKRGPSVI
+1177 GPKRGLSVT

-1222 QNRSRILELSGDTQD
+1222 QNRSRILELSGD

-1311 QKINSEDAEAV
+1311 QKINSSAV
-1322 AQILSLAR
+1322 PYYFIDHATEIFLSWFCR
-1330 WLEIVMVR
+1330 
-1338 ISGYSVKKAKG
+1338 
-1349 EKQSL
+1349 
-1354 PPFTNKGTGNSALE
+1354 
-1368 FHSILSFG
+1368 
-1376 VQSSA
+1376 A

-1424 TIQCIENL
+1424 TIQCI
-1432 LETEG
+1432 
-1437 KPLFGSLQNRQ
+1437 
-1448 HSGLKALVQFAAA
+1448 
-1461 QRTTSPQ
+1461 
-1468 LLIQKHLIRLLGV
+1468 V

-1546 IVISS
+1546 IIISS
-1551 AAESPTAHSS
+1551 ATG
-1561 DNSEEAQSAQSFC
+1561 
-1574 REVCQYTSGCF
+1574 GCV
-1585 SQDIPGWLVWDCV
+1585 SNDLHYKLLRQDIPGWLVWDCV

-1604 YLRSAALFFHY
+1604 YLRCAALFFHY
-1615 LLGVSPPEELQ
+1615 LLGVSPPEEIVDFCRNDQKLSRDSWLFIPLFTLIFIILII
-1626 QVSEEGQFKA
+1626 VLFY
-1636 LCSYLSLPT
+1636 LC
-1645 NLFLLFHEYWDTVNP
+1645 
-1660 LLQRWCADP
+1660 
-1669 VVLSCL
+1669 
-1675 KGKSIAIRYPRKRN
+1675 RYPRKRN

>member
-1 MVQFKCL
+1 QW
-8 QRSSMHVARRTA
+8 S
-20 PTRAPR
+20 
-26 AGRSERPRAGPCC
+26 
-39 GLPQEALPRPCA
+39 
-51 AAAARGAGP
+51 
-60 GLRAQRPVTAPAPS
+60 
-74 GAVTAPPAASLALK
+74 
-88 MADGADRG
+88 
-96 PAVGAAG
+96 
-103 GRAPAQAPERAMW
+103 
-116 CDERFDFQAT
+116 DERFDFQAT

-137 IYSAEMDPLVEKQ
+137 IYSAEMDPLLEKQ

-253 HEPGASGSPKENSEC
+253 HEPGASNSPKENSEC

-278 RRVFPSVIKYI
+278 RRVFPSVVKYI

-301 PEELTISREKVDSY
+301 PLELTISREKVDSY

-433 GSEKPCFISKL
+433 GSENPCFISKL

-488 QKEYISDDHDRV
+488 QKEYISDDHDRA

-555 DKLNRVYSVIYDLR
+555 DKLNRVYAVIYDLR
-569 YILVSKPTVWTDRLR
+569 YVLVSKPTIWTDRLR
-584 ERFLQGFVSFLRILT
+584 ERFLEGFVSFLRILT

-625 AIQMQLKN
+625 TIQMQLKN
-633 ILLMFQEWCA
+633 ILQMFQEWCA

-722 FVSPEE
+722 FVPPEE

-950 ALPPPPPPDFSPAF
+950 ALPPPPPPDFSAAF
-964 SNVVRILSCD
+964 SSVVRILNCD

-1085 LATVGAT
+1085 LITVGAT
-1092 SGSEATKVDET
+1092 SSLEATKGDET

-1154 GKDDAIMEEESTS
+1154 GKEDAVMEEESIS

-1177 GPKRGPSVI
+1177 GPKRGPSVA

-1222 QNRSRILELSGDTQD
+1222 QNRSRILELSGDTLD

-1330 WLEIVMVR
+1330 WLEIVTAR
-1338 ISGYSVKKAKG
+1338 ISGYNVKNAKG
-1349 EKQSL
+1349 ENQNL
-1354 PPFTNKGTGNSALE
+1354 PAFTKGTGNSALE

-1381 KYSSSIKEMLI
+1381 KYSSSIKEMLT

-1408 EADSRIPMMTW
+1408 ESDSRIPMMTW

-1468 LLIQKHLIRLLGV
+1468 VLIQKHLVRLLGV

-1490 TPSLLEVDMFHVL
+1490 TPSLLEVDMFHIL

-1518 VDLQPSSVS
+1518 IDLQPSSVS

-1535 FHLTTLAHIMQ
+1535 FHLTTLAHITQ
-1546 IVISS
+1546 IVISL
-1551 AAESPTAHSS
+1551 ATESPTGHSS

-1574 REVCQYTSGCF
+1574 RELCQHTSGCF

-1604 YLRSAALFFHY
+1604 YLRCAALFFHY
-1615 LLGVSPPEELQ
+1615 LLGVSPPEELL

-1791 YGETDPGLKRGNPLH
+1791 YGETDPDLK
-1806 LCQERYRKLHLLWQ
+1806 
-1820 QHCIIEEIARSQ
+1820 
-1832 ETNQIFF
+1832 
-1839 GFNWQLL
+1839 